1 MLRKELQKKMQA
13 VAMAAVVTLTTVG
26 APATTFA
33 GELPEEVTAED
44 FSDAGEA
51 VTEEVTGDDFS
62 DGEAVAEQSSA
73 DENGVVEDVPAVQAE
88 ESSEG
93 STEDE
98 QAKAQAYL
106 KENFID
112 GSNKIITS
120 GGTGVTKSEDGL
132 TYNVALTIP
141 TSGYAIRSMRLK
153 YVNTVYKTG
162 WYIDKDN
169 PYVGYKAPATNGS
182 RSITRPTAEQGP
194 YSFTATLKLFALDT
208 DTTAIN
214 DGTATALA
222 TQNFTIVLAPE
233 KRNYTVNIKPV
244 NAKTGEAIEG
254 ATVDIQKDWNSL
266 TPGEDGSYTLVEGSE
281 YTLTVTADGY
291 DKYTQTFIPSASGD
305 MEVKL
310 SPIVYRN
317 TTFAVTGN
325 DGATITDAD
334 ITVKEGWYTT
344 LRPQED
350 GSYKLQAG
358 KEYKYTITKDG
369 YKEASGSFTV
379 PDEAGDY
386 TFPVTLESNINPADQ
401 SAVDAVK
408 KAFDAEFGTLRPVY
422 GTDSNIADMVLAKV
436 KKYNLDVDVSNVKV
450 SLATSEDTDYI
461 GTDGTIH
468 YVKSDLN
475 SMGVYSKSLDCTFKF
490 TCNNASAVSESRR
503 VTVSWDQEYFRGKMQ
518 AEADQLTWDSIKGNN
533 ASQEEVTS
541 DLTLPGCMGTSMR
554 NIWSTVTWESSDPEV
569 ISIQNPSI
577 DSPIYPRTGKI
588 NPKTEDTEVTLT
600 ATFKANDTLLNEY
613 IEKADSFGT
622 ITKTFEVTV
631 KGSGSQAPTEE
642 ELKAILDKYYTADQ
656 LKDFTTQTQ
665 LDTANCTGD
674 IQLPRYTRIKDENG
688 EYVFNNKEIT
698 VTSSDANLMK
708 INGYRAAVDLFAYDK
723 DTTANLIVTFTR
735 EGVTATKEI
744 PITVSVKDIN
754 EKLDTEIAMMD
765 YAKAHYFDGIK
776 GDNADVDSITT
787 NLHAFQ
793 EMYLDNEGKAVWV
806 YTADDKTG
814 AGIITDDYF
823 DDPWIM
829 EGQGYNHFKSSN
841 NAVIQ
846 HENLVVNRPESNTQI
861 TISSLLSSEK
871 YGQFAKDH
879 PDNAKLQKL
888 YKQEASVTVT
898 VKGTKAESEALK
910 AKIQEANTLLESI
923 TEGTEAGQ
931 YPEGTKKALTEAIAA
946 AQAVSDNAEA
956 TEAQQ
961 TEAITALTE
970 AMKDCQDS
978 RIPQSADVTV
988 IAATEANTSGKTQA
1002 LTVKATDAALYG
1014 YTKPE
1019 SVQAEVTVLDALAD
1033 LHAAMYGDAFKA
1045 APEDYLVV
1053 SEQGWINK
1061 VFGVTTASVGF
1072 FVNNK
1077 MPISADTGYGSTCNE
1092 AVLQSGDILNVVL
1105 YHDTT
1110 GWSDKYLYFDGIASD
1125 IMAKKDF
1132 TLNVKGFTAAWGDE
1146 SVAQK
1151 DITVELRDSEGKAAA
1166 TGTTD
1171 ENGNVTLNVPA
1182 EGTYTAVITK
1192 TPYEYYIPVDAQI
1205 VAKAHEH
1212 SYTTWKKVSDA
1223 TVFAPEKQESTCD
1236 FCGEK
1241 TTKDGGKKLDPTV
1254 KLSKTTVA
1262 LTLKQSE
1269 TVKVSGLAKGDS
1281 VKGWTSSDKSIA
1293 TVDKNGKITATTK
1306 EGKATI
1312 TVTLASGKKAQI
1324 AVTVKETKHV
1334 YTKWTKVSSAT
1345 VFAPEKRQSTCNLC
1359 GRKITREFG
1368 TKLTPTVKLTKTTL
1382 TLKTKQSV
1390 TVKASGLARGDSVKK
1405 WTSSNKS
1412 IATVDKNGKITAT
1425 AKEGKATITVTLA
1438 SGKTAK
1444 VAVTVKLIRTTKLT
1458 NVPKT
1463 LSITA
1468 GKKYTLKPVVTPSNS
1483 QEKVTYKSSN
1493 TKIATV
1499 SSQGAVTAVKAGS
1512 ATITV
1517 QSGKQ
1522 KATVKV
1528 TVKKAPALKSIKNVP
1543 GSKTIANGKTYTL
1556 KPQLYPSGAI
1566 AKITYTTSNKNVATV
1581 DSKGKIT
1588 AKKKGTAVIT
1598 VKAGKFT
1605 AKCKV
1610 TVK

>member
-1 MLRKELQKKMQA
+1 MLRKELQKKIQA

-33 GELPEEVTAED
+33 GELPGELTAEA
-44 FSDAGEA
+44 FSDNGEA
-51 VTEEVTGDDFS
+51 VTEEVTEDDFS
-62 DGEAVAEQSSA
+62 DGETAAGQSSA
-73 DENGVVEDVPAVQAE
+73 GENEVVDVPAAQAE

-194 YSFTATLKLFALDT
+194 YTFTATLKLFALDT

-222 TQNFTIVLAPE
+222 TQDFTIVLAPE
-233 KRNYTVNIKPV
+233 KKNYTVNIKPV

-254 ATVDIQKDWNSL
+254 ATVDIQKDWSSL
-266 TPGEDGSYTLVEGSE
+266 TPADDGSYTLVEGSE

-291 DKYTQTFIPSASGD
+291 DKYTQTILPSASGD
-305 MEVKL
+305 IEVKL

-386 TFPVTLESNINPADQ
+386 TFPVTLQSNIDPADQ
-401 SAVDAVK
+401 AAVDAVK
-408 KAFDAEFGTLRPVY
+408 KAFDAEFGTLRPIY

-554 NIWSTVTWESSDPEV
+554 NIWSTVTWESSDPDV

-600 ATFKANDTLLNEY
+600 ATFKANDILLNEY

-622 ITKTFEVTV
+622 IKKTFKVTV

-688 EYVFNNKEIT
+688 EDVFNNKEIT

-708 INGYRAAVDLFAYDK
+708 INGYRAAVDLFTYDK

-754 EKLDTEIAMMD
+754 EKLDAEIAMMD

-776 GDNADVDSITT
+776 GDNADADSITT

-806 YTADDKTG
+806 YNVDDKTG

-823 DDPWIM
+823 DNPWIM

-879 PDNAKLQKL
+879 LDNAKLQKL

-898 VKGTKAESEALK
+898 VKGTKAEGEALK

-931 YPEGTKKALTEAIAA
+931 YPEGTKDALSEAIKA

-961 TEAITALTE
+961 TEAITALAK

-988 IAATEANTSGKTQA
+988 IAGTEANTAGKTQA

-1014 YTKPE
+1014 YVKPE
-1019 SVQAEVTVLDALAD
+1019 KVQAEVTVLDALAD

-1053 SEQGWINK
+1053 NESGWISK
-1061 VFGVTTASVGF
+1061 AFGVTTANVSF

-1077 MPISADTGYGSTCNE
+1077 MPLGDSGYGSMCNE
-1092 AVLQSGDILNVVL
+1092 AVLNSGDVLNVFF
-1105 YHDTT
+1105 YNDTA
-1110 GWSDKYLYFDGIASD
+1110 GYSDEYLYFDSIACD

-1132 TLNVKGFTAAWGDE
+1132 ILNVKGFKAAWGE
-1146 SVAQK
+1146 EASAQK
-1151 DITVELRDSEGKAAA
+1151 DITVELRDSEGKTVA

-1171 ENGNVTLNVPA
+1171 ENGNVTLNAPA
-1182 EGTYTAVITK
+1182 EGTYTAAIVK
-1192 TPYEYYIPVDAQI
+1192 TPYEYYIPVDAKV

-1212 SYTTWKKVSDA
+1212 SYTTWKKVSSA

-1241 TTKDGGKKLDPTV
+1241 TTKTVGEKLTPTV
-1254 KLSKTTVA
+1254 KLTATKLALKT
-1262 LTLKQSE
+1262 KQSV
-1269 TVKVSGLAKGDS
+1269 TVRATGLAKGDY
-1281 VKGWTSSDKSIA
+1281 VKSWTSSKKSVA
-1293 TVDKNGKITATTK
+1293 TVDKNGKITATSK
-1306 EGKATI
+1306 EGTAVI
-1312 TVTLASGKKAQI
+1312 TVTLASK
-1324 AVTVKETKHV
+1324 
-1334 YTKWTKVSSAT
+1334 
-1345 VFAPEKRQSTCNLC
+1345 
-1359 GRKITREFG
+1359 
-1368 TKLTPTVKLTKTTL
+1368 
-1382 TLKTKQSV
+1382 
-1390 TVKASGLARGDSVKK
+1390 
-1405 WTSSNKS
+1405 
-1412 IATVDKNGKITAT
+1412 
-1425 AKEGKATITVTLA
+1425 
-1438 SGKTAK
+1438 KTAK
-1444 VAVTVKLIRTTKLT
+1444 VTVTVKMIRTTKLT
-1458 NVPKT
+1458 KVPKT
-1463 LSITA
+1463 LSLTT

-1499 SSQGAVTAVKAGS
+1499 SSTGVITAKKVGKV
-1512 ATITV
+1512 TITV

-1522 KATVKV
+1522 KATVTL
-1528 TVKKAPALKSIKNVP
+1528 TVKKAPALKAIKNVP
-1543 GSKTIANGKTYTL
+1543 TKKTITKGKTYTL

-1566 AKITYTTSNKNVATV
+1566 AKITYTTSNKSIATV

>member
-1 MLRKELQKKMQA
+1 
-13 VAMAAVVTLTTVG
+13 MAAVVTLTTVG

-33 GELPEEVTAED
+33 GELPGELTAEA
-44 FSDAGEA
+44 FSDNGEA
-51 VTEEVTGDDFS
+51 VTEEVTEDDFS
-62 DGEAVAEQSSA
+62 DGETAAGQSSA
-73 DENGVVEDVPAVQAE
+73 GENEVVDVPAAQAE
-88 ESSEG
+88 ENSEG

-194 YSFTATLKLFALDT
+194 YTFTATLKLFALDT

-222 TQNFTIVLAPE
+222 TQDFTIVLAPE
-233 KRNYTVNIKPV
+233 KKNYTVNIKPV

-254 ATVDIQKDWNSL
+254 ATVDIQKDWSSL
-266 TPGEDGSYTLVEGSE
+266 TPADDGSYTLVEGSE

-291 DKYTQTFIPSASGD
+291 DKYTQTILPSASGD
-305 MEVKL
+305 IEVKL

-386 TFPVTLESNINPADQ
+386 TFPVTLQSNIDPADQ
-401 SAVDAVK
+401 AAVDAVK
-408 KAFDAEFGTLRPVY
+408 KAFDAEFGTLRPIY

-554 NIWSTVTWESSDPEV
+554 NIWSTVTWESSDPDV

-600 ATFKANDTLLNEY
+600 ATFRANDILLNEY

-622 ITKTFEVTV
+622 ITKTFKVTV

-708 INGYRAAVDLFAYDK
+708 INGYRAAVDLFTYDK

-754 EKLDTEIAMMD
+754 EKLDAEIAMMD

-776 GDNADVDSITT
+776 GDNADADSITT

-806 YTADDKTG
+806 YNADDKTG

-879 PDNAKLQKL
+879 LDNAKLQKL

-898 VKGTKAESEALK
+898 VKGTKAEGEALK

-931 YPEGTKKALTEAIAA
+931 YPEGTKDALSEAIKA

-961 TEAITALTE
+961 TEAITALAK

-988 IAATEANTSGKTQA
+988 IAGTEANTAGKTQA

-1014 YTKPE
+1014 YVKPE
-1019 SVQAEVTVLDALAD
+1019 KVQAEVTVLDALAD

-1053 SEQGWINK
+1053 NESGLISK
-1061 VFGVTTASVGF
+1061 AFGVTTANVSF

-1077 MPISADTGYGSTCNE
+1077 MPLGDSGYGSMCNE
-1092 AVLQSGDILNVVL
+1092 AVLNSGDVLNVFF
-1105 YHDTT
+1105 YNDTA
-1110 GWSDKYLYFDGIASD
+1110 GYSDEYLYFDSIACD

-1132 TLNVKGFTAAWGDE
+1132 ILNVKGFKAAWGE
-1146 SVAQK
+1146 EASAQK
-1151 DITVELRDSEGKAAA
+1151 DITVELRDSEGKTVA

-1171 ENGNVTLNVPA
+1171 ENGNVTLNAPA
-1182 EGTYTAVITK
+1182 EGTYTAAIVK
-1192 TPYEYYIPVDAQI
+1192 TPYEYYIPVDAKV

-1212 SYTTWKKVSDA
+1212 SYTTWKKVSSA

-1241 TTKDGGKKLDPTV
+1241 TTKTVGEKLTPTV
-1254 KLSKTTVA
+1254 KLTATKLALKT
-1262 LTLKQSE
+1262 KQSV
-1269 TVKVSGLAKGDS
+1269 TVRATGLAKGDY
-1281 VKGWTSSDKSIA
+1281 VKSWTSSKKSVA
-1293 TVDKNGKITATTK
+1293 TVDKNGKITATSK
-1306 EGKATI
+1306 EGTAVI
-1312 TVTLASGKKAQI
+1312 TVTLASK
-1324 AVTVKETKHV
+1324 
-1334 YTKWTKVSSAT
+1334 
-1345 VFAPEKRQSTCNLC
+1345 
-1359 GRKITREFG
+1359 
-1368 TKLTPTVKLTKTTL
+1368 
-1382 TLKTKQSV
+1382 
-1390 TVKASGLARGDSVKK
+1390 
-1405 WTSSNKS
+1405 
-1412 IATVDKNGKITAT
+1412 
-1425 AKEGKATITVTLA
+1425 
-1438 SGKTAK
+1438 KTAK
-1444 VAVTVKLIRTTKLT
+1444 VTVTVKMIRTTKLT
-1458 NVPKT
+1458 KVPKT
-1463 LSITA
+1463 LSLTT

-1499 SSQGAVTAVKAGS
+1499 SSTGVITAKKVGKV
-1512 ATITV
+1512 TITV

-1522 KATVKV
+1522 KATVTL
-1528 TVKKAPALKSIKNVP
+1528 TVKKAPALKAIKNVP
-1543 GSKTIANGKTYTL
+1543 TKKTITKGKTYTL

-1566 AKITYTTSNKNVATV
+1566 AKITYTTSNKSIATV

>member
-33 GELPEEVTAED
+33 GELPGELTAEA
-44 FSDAGEA
+44 FSDNGEA
-51 VTEEVTGDDFS
+51 VTEEVTEDDFS
-62 DGEAVAEQSSA
+62 DGETAAGQSSA
-73 DENGVVEDVPAVQAE
+73 GENEVVDVPAAQAE

-194 YSFTATLKLFALDT
+194 YTFTATLKLFALDT

-222 TQNFTIVLAPE
+222 TQDFTIVLAPE
-233 KRNYTVNIKPV
+233 KKNYTVNIKPV

-254 ATVDIQKDWNSL
+254 ATVDIQKDWSSL
-266 TPGEDGSYTLVEGSE
+266 TPADDGSYTLVEGSE

-291 DKYTQTFIPSASGD
+291 DKYTQTILPSASGD
-305 MEVKL
+305 IEVKL

-386 TFPVTLESNINPADQ
+386 TFPVTLQSNIDPADQ
-401 SAVDAVK
+401 AAVDAVK

-554 NIWSTVTWESSDPEV
+554 NIWSTVTWESSDPDV

-600 ATFKANDTLLNEY
+600 ATFKANDILLNEY

-622 ITKTFEVTV
+622 ITKTFKVTV

-708 INGYRAAVDLFAYDK
+708 INGYRAAVDLFTYDK

-754 EKLDTEIAMMD
+754 EKLDAEIAMMD

-776 GDNADVDSITT
+776 GDNADADSITT

-806 YTADDKTG
+806 YNADDKTG

-823 DDPWIM
+823 DNPWIM

-879 PDNAKLQKL
+879 LDNAKLQKL

-898 VKGTKAESEALK
+898 VKGTKAEGEALK

-931 YPEGTKKALTEAIAA
+931 YPEGTKDALSEAIKA

-961 TEAITALTE
+961 TEAITALAK

-988 IAATEANTSGKTQA
+988 IAGTEANTAGKTQA

-1014 YTKPE
+1014 YVKPE
-1019 SVQAEVTVLDALAD
+1019 KVQAEVTVLDALAD

-1053 SEQGWINK
+1053 NESGWISK
-1061 VFGVTTASVGF
+1061 AFGVTTANVSF

-1077 MPISADTGYGSTCNE
+1077 MPLGDSGYGSMCNE
-1092 AVLQSGDILNVVL
+1092 AVLNSGDVLNVFF
-1105 YHDTT
+1105 YNDTA
-1110 GWSDKYLYFDGIASD
+1110 GYSDEYLYFDSIACD

-1132 TLNVKGFTAAWGDE
+1132 ILNVKGFKAAWGE
-1146 SVAQK
+1146 EASAQN
-1151 DITVELRDSEGKAAA
+1151 DITVELRDSEGKTVA

-1171 ENGNVTLNVPA
+1171 ENGNVTLNAPA
-1182 EGTYTAVITK
+1182 EGTYTAAIVK
-1192 TPYEYYIPVDAQI
+1192 TPYEYYIPVDAKV

-1212 SYTTWKKVSDA
+1212 SYTTWKKVSSA

-1241 TTKDGGKKLDPTV
+1241 TTKTVGKKLTPTV
-1254 KLSKTTVA
+1254 KLTATKLALKT
-1262 LTLKQSE
+1262 KQSV
-1269 TVKVSGLAKGDS
+1269 TVRATGLAKGDY
-1281 VKGWTSSDKSIA
+1281 VKSWTSSKKSVA
-1293 TVDKNGKITATTK
+1293 TVDKNGKITATSK
-1306 EGKATI
+1306 EGT
-1312 TVTLASGKKAQI
+1312 
-1324 AVTVKETKHV
+1324 AV
-1334 YTKWTKVSSAT
+1334 
-1345 VFAPEKRQSTCNLC
+1345 
-1359 GRKITREFG
+1359 
-1368 TKLTPTVKLTKTTL
+1368 
-1382 TLKTKQSV
+1382 
-1390 TVKASGLARGDSVKK
+1390 
-1405 WTSSNKS
+1405 
-1412 IATVDKNGKITAT
+1412 
-1425 AKEGKATITVTLA
+1425 ITVTLA

-1444 VAVTVKLIRTTKLT
+1444 VTVTVKMIRTTKLT
-1458 NVPKT
+1458 KVPKT
-1463 LSITA
+1463 LSLTT

-1499 SSQGAVTAVKAGS
+1499 SSTGVITAKKVGKV
-1512 ATITV
+1512 TITV

-1522 KATVKV
+1522 KATVTL
-1528 TVKKAPALKSIKNVP
+1528 TVKKAPALKAIKNVP
-1543 GSKTIANGKTYTL
+1543 PKKTITKSKTYTL

-1566 AKITYTTSNKNVATV
+1566 AKITYTTSNKSIATV

>member
-33 GELPEEVTAED
+33 GELPGELTAEA
-44 FSDAGEA
+44 FSDNGEA
-51 VTEEVTGDDFS
+51 VTEEVTEDDFS
-62 DGEAVAEQSSA
+62 DGETAAGQSSA
-73 DENGVVEDVPAVQAE
+73 GENEVVDVPAAQAE

-194 YSFTATLKLFALDT
+194 YTFTATLKLFALDT

-222 TQNFTIVLAPE
+222 TQDFTIVLAPE
-233 KRNYTVNIKPV
+233 KKNYTVNIKPV

-254 ATVDIQKDWNSL
+254 ATVDIQKDWSSL
-266 TPGEDGSYTLVEGSE
+266 TPADDGSYTLVEGSE

-291 DKYTQTFIPSASGD
+291 DKYTQTILPSASGD
-305 MEVKL
+305 IEVKL

-386 TFPVTLESNINPADQ
+386 TFPVTLQSNIDPADQ
-401 SAVDAVK
+401 AAVDAVK
-408 KAFDAEFGTLRPVY
+408 KAFDAEFGTLRPIY

-503 VTVSWDQEYFRGKMQ
+503 VTVSWDQDYFSGKMQ

-554 NIWSTVTWESSDPEV
+554 NIWSTVTWESSDPDV

-600 ATFKANDTLLNEY
+600 ATFKANDILLNEY

-622 ITKTFEVTV
+622 ITKTFKVTV

-708 INGYRAAVDLFAYDK
+708 INGYRAAVDLFTYDK

-754 EKLDTEIAMMD
+754 EKLDAEIAMMD

-776 GDNADVDSITT
+776 GDNADADSITT

-806 YTADDKTG
+806 YNADDKTG

-879 PDNAKLQKL
+879 LDNAKLQKL

-898 VKGTKAESEALK
+898 VKGTKAEGEALK

-931 YPEGTKKALTEAIAA
+931 YPEGTKDALSEAIKA

-961 TEAITALTE
+961 TEAITALAK

-988 IAATEANTSGKTQA
+988 IAGTEANTAGKTQA

-1014 YTKPE
+1014 YVKPE
-1019 SVQAEVTVLDALAD
+1019 KVQAEVTVLDALAD

-1053 SEQGWINK
+1053 NESGLISK
-1061 VFGVTTASVGF
+1061 AFGVTTANVSF

-1077 MPISADTGYGSTCNE
+1077 MPLGDSGYGSMCNE
-1092 AVLQSGDILNVVL
+1092 AVLNSGDVLNVFF
-1105 YHDTT
+1105 YNDTA
-1110 GWSDKYLYFDGIASD
+1110 GYSDEYLYFDSIACD

-1132 TLNVKGFTAAWGDE
+1132 ILNVKGFKAAWGE
-1146 SVAQK
+1146 EASAQK
-1151 DITVELRDSEGKAAA
+1151 DITVELRDSEGKTVA

-1171 ENGNVTLNVPA
+1171 ENGNVTLNAPA
-1182 EGTYTAVITK
+1182 EGTYTAAIVK
-1192 TPYEYYIPVDAQI
+1192 TPYEYYIPVDAKV

-1212 SYTTWKKVSDA
+1212 SYTTWKKVSSA

-1241 TTKDGGKKLDPTV
+1241 TTKTVGEKLTPTV
-1254 KLSKTTVA
+1254 KLTATKLALKT
-1262 LTLKQSE
+1262 KQSV
-1269 TVKVSGLAKGDS
+1269 TVRATGLAKGDY
-1281 VKGWTSSDKSIA
+1281 VKSWTSSKKSVA
-1293 TVDKNGKITATTK
+1293 TVDKNGKITATSK
-1306 EGKATI
+1306 EGT
-1312 TVTLASGKKAQI
+1312 
-1324 AVTVKETKHV
+1324 AV
-1334 YTKWTKVSSAT
+1334 
-1345 VFAPEKRQSTCNLC
+1345 
-1359 GRKITREFG
+1359 
-1368 TKLTPTVKLTKTTL
+1368 
-1382 TLKTKQSV
+1382 
-1390 TVKASGLARGDSVKK
+1390 
-1405 WTSSNKS
+1405 
-1412 IATVDKNGKITAT
+1412 
-1425 AKEGKATITVTLA
+1425 ITVTLA

-1444 VAVTVKLIRTTKLT
+1444 VTVTVKMIRTTKLT
-1458 NVPKT
+1458 KVPKT
-1463 LSITA
+1463 LSLTT

-1499 SSQGAVTAVKAGS
+1499 SSTGVITAKKVGKV
-1512 ATITV
+1512 TITV

-1522 KATVKV
+1522 KATVTL
-1528 TVKKAPALKSIKNVP
+1528 TVKKAPALKVIKNVP
-1543 GSKTIANGKTYTL
+1543 TKKTITKGKTYTL

-1566 AKITYTTSNKNVATV
+1566 AKITYTTSNKSIATV

>member
-1 MLRKELQKKMQA
+1 MQA

-33 GELPEEVTAED
+33 GELPGELTAEA
-44 FSDAGEA
+44 FSDNGEA
-51 VTEEVTGDDFS
+51 VTEEVTEDDFS
-62 DGEAVAEQSSA
+62 DGETAAGQSSA
-73 DENGVVEDVPAVQAE
+73 GENEVVDVPAAQAE

-194 YSFTATLKLFALDT
+194 YTFTATLKLFALDT

-222 TQNFTIVLAPE
+222 TQDFTIVLAPE
-233 KRNYTVNIKPV
+233 KKNYTVNIKPV

-254 ATVDIQKDWNSL
+254 ATVDIQKDWSSL
-266 TPGEDGSYTLVEGSE
+266 TPADDGSYTLVEGSE

-291 DKYTQTFIPSASGD
+291 DKYTQTILPSASGD
-305 MEVKL
+305 IEVKL

-386 TFPVTLESNINPADQ
+386 TFPVTLQSNIDPADQ
-401 SAVDAVK
+401 AAVDAVK

-554 NIWSTVTWESSDPEV
+554 NIWSTVTWESSDPDV

-600 ATFKANDTLLNEY
+600 ATFKANDILLNEY

-622 ITKTFEVTV
+622 IKKTFKVTV

-708 INGYRAAVDLFAYDK
+708 INGYRAAVDLFTYDK

-754 EKLDTEIAMMD
+754 EKLDAEIAMMD

-776 GDNADVDSITT
+776 GDNADADSITT

-806 YTADDKTG
+806 YNADDKTG

-879 PDNAKLQKL
+879 RDNAKLQKL

-898 VKGTKAESEALK
+898 VKGTKAEGEALK

-931 YPEGTKKALTEAIAA
+931 YPEGTKDALSEAIKA

-961 TEAITALTE
+961 TEAITALAK

-988 IAATEANTSGKTQA
+988 IAGTEANTAGKTQA

-1014 YTKPE
+1014 YVKPE
-1019 SVQAEVTVLDALAD
+1019 KVQAEVTVLDALAD

-1053 SEQGWINK
+1053 NESGLISK
-1061 VFGVTTASVGF
+1061 AVGVTTANVSF

-1077 MPISADTGYGSTCNE
+1077 MPLGDSGYGSMCNE
-1092 AVLQSGDILNVVL
+1092 AVLNSGDVLNVFF
-1105 YHDTT
+1105 YNDTA
-1110 GWSDKYLYFDGIASD
+1110 GYSDEYLYFDSIACD

-1132 TLNVKGFTAAWGDE
+1132 ILNVKGFKAAWGE
-1146 SVAQK
+1146 EASAQK
-1151 DITVELRDSEGKAAA
+1151 DITVELRDSEGKTVA

-1171 ENGNVTLNVPA
+1171 ENGNVTLNAPA
-1182 EGTYTAVITK
+1182 EGTYTAAIVK
-1192 TPYEYYIPVDAQI
+1192 TPYEYYIPVDAKV

-1212 SYTTWKKVSDA
+1212 SYTTWKKVSSA

-1241 TTKDGGKKLDPTV
+1241 TTKTVGEKLTPTV
-1254 KLSKTTVA
+1254 KLTATKLALKT
-1262 LTLKQSE
+1262 KQSV
-1269 TVKVSGLAKGDS
+1269 TVRATGLAKGDY
-1281 VKGWTSSDKSIA
+1281 VKSWTSSKKSVA
-1293 TVDKNGKITATTK
+1293 TVDKNGKITATSK
-1306 EGKATI
+1306 EGTAVI
-1312 TVTLASGKKAQI
+1312 TVTLASK
-1324 AVTVKETKHV
+1324 
-1334 YTKWTKVSSAT
+1334 
-1345 VFAPEKRQSTCNLC
+1345 
-1359 GRKITREFG
+1359 
-1368 TKLTPTVKLTKTTL
+1368 
-1382 TLKTKQSV
+1382 
-1390 TVKASGLARGDSVKK
+1390 
-1405 WTSSNKS
+1405 
-1412 IATVDKNGKITAT
+1412 
-1425 AKEGKATITVTLA
+1425 
-1438 SGKTAK
+1438 KTAK
-1444 VAVTVKLIRTTKLT
+1444 VTVTVKMIRTTKLT
-1458 NVPKT
+1458 KVPKT
-1463 LSITA
+1463 LSLTT

-1499 SSQGAVTAVKAGS
+1499 SSTGVITAKKVGKV
-1512 ATITV
+1512 TITV

-1522 KATVKV
+1522 KATVTL
-1528 TVKKAPALKSIKNVP
+1528 TVKKAPALKAIKNVP
-1543 GSKTIANGKTYTL
+1543 TKKTITKGKTYTL

-1566 AKITYTTSNKNVATV
+1566 AKITYTTSNKSIATV

>member
-33 GELPEEVTAED
+33 GELPGELTAEA
-44 FSDAGEA
+44 FSDNGEA
-51 VTEEVTGDDFS
+51 VTEEVTEDDFS
-62 DGEAVAEQSSA
+62 DGETAAGQSSA
-73 DENGVVEDVPAVQAE
+73 GENEVVDVPAAQAE

-194 YSFTATLKLFALDT
+194 YTFTATLKLFALDT

-222 TQNFTIVLAPE
+222 TQDFTIVLAPE
-233 KRNYTVNIKPV
+233 KKNYTVNIKPV

-254 ATVDIQKDWNSL
+254 ATVDIQKDWSSL
-266 TPGEDGSYTLVEGSE
+266 TPADDGSYTLVEGSE

-291 DKYTQTFIPSASGD
+291 DKYTQTILPSASGD
-305 MEVKL
+305 IEVKL

-386 TFPVTLESNINPADQ
+386 TFPVTLQSNIDPADQ
-401 SAVDAVK
+401 AAVDAVK
-408 KAFDAEFGTLRPVY
+408 KAFDAEFGTLRPIY

-554 NIWSTVTWESSDPEV
+554 NIWSTVTWESSDPDV

-600 ATFKANDTLLNEY
+600 ATFRANDILLNEY

-622 ITKTFEVTV
+622 ITKTFKVTV

-708 INGYRAAVDLFAYDK
+708 INGYRAAVDLFTYDK

-754 EKLDTEIAMMD
+754 EKLDAEIAMMD

-776 GDNADVDSITT
+776 GDNADADSITT

-793 EMYLDNEGKAVWV
+793 KMYLDNEGKAVWV
-806 YTADDKTG
+806 YNADDKTG

-879 PDNAKLQKL
+879 LDNAKLQKL

-898 VKGTKAESEALK
+898 VKGTKAEGEALK

-931 YPEGTKKALTEAIAA
+931 YPEGTKDALSEAIKA

-961 TEAITALTE
+961 TEAITALAK

-988 IAATEANTSGKTQA
+988 IAGTEANTAGKTQA

-1014 YTKPE
+1014 YVKPE
-1019 SVQAEVTVLDALAD
+1019 KVQAEVTVLDALAD

-1053 SEQGWINK
+1053 NESGWISK
-1061 VFGVTTASVGF
+1061 AFGVTTANVSF

-1077 MPISADTGYGSTCNE
+1077 MPLGDSGYGSMCNE
-1092 AVLQSGDILNVVL
+1092 AVLNSGDVLNVFF
-1105 YHDTT
+1105 YNDTA
-1110 GWSDKYLYFDGIASD
+1110 GYSDEYLYFDSIACD

-1132 TLNVKGFTAAWGDE
+1132 ILNVKGFKAAWGE
-1146 SVAQK
+1146 EASAQK
-1151 DITVELRDSEGKAAA
+1151 DITVELRDSEGKTVA

-1171 ENGNVTLNVPA
+1171 ENGNVTLNAPA
-1182 EGTYTAVITK
+1182 EGTYTAAIVK
-1192 TPYEYYIPVDAQI
+1192 TPYEYYIPVDAKV

-1212 SYTTWKKVSDA
+1212 SYTTWKKVSSA

-1241 TTKDGGKKLDPTV
+1241 TTKTVGEKLTPTV
-1254 KLSKTTVA
+1254 KLTATKLALKT
-1262 LTLKQSE
+1262 KQSV
-1269 TVKVSGLAKGDS
+1269 TVRATGLAKGDY
-1281 VKGWTSSDKSIA
+1281 VKSWTSSKKSVA
-1293 TVDKNGKITATTK
+1293 TVDKNGKITATSK
-1306 EGKATI
+1306 EGT
-1312 TVTLASGKKAQI
+1312 
-1324 AVTVKETKHV
+1324 AV
-1334 YTKWTKVSSAT
+1334 
-1345 VFAPEKRQSTCNLC
+1345 
-1359 GRKITREFG
+1359 
-1368 TKLTPTVKLTKTTL
+1368 
-1382 TLKTKQSV
+1382 
-1390 TVKASGLARGDSVKK
+1390 
-1405 WTSSNKS
+1405 
-1412 IATVDKNGKITAT
+1412 
-1425 AKEGKATITVTLA
+1425 ITVTLA

-1444 VAVTVKLIRTTKLT
+1444 VTVTVKMIRTTKLT
-1458 NVPKT
+1458 KVPKT
-1463 LSITA
+1463 LSLTT

-1499 SSQGAVTAVKAGS
+1499 SSTGVITAKKVGKV
-1512 ATITV
+1512 TITV

-1522 KATVKV
+1522 KATVTL
-1528 TVKKAPALKSIKNVP
+1528 TVKKAPALKAIKNVP
-1543 GSKTIANGKTYTL
+1543 PKKTITKGKTYTL

-1566 AKITYTTSNKNVATV
+1566 AKITYTSSNKSVATV

>member
-33 GELPEEVTAED
+33 GELPGELTAEA
-44 FSDAGEA
+44 FSDNGEA
-51 VTEEVTGDDFS
+51 VTEEVTEDDFS
-62 DGEAVAEQSSA
+62 DGETAAGQSSA
-73 DENGVVEDVPAVQAE
+73 GENEVVDVPAAQAE

-194 YSFTATLKLFALDT
+194 YTFTATLKLFALDT

-222 TQNFTIVLAPE
+222 TQDFTIVLAPE
-233 KRNYTVNIKPV
+233 KKNYTVNIKPV

-254 ATVDIQKDWNSL
+254 ATVDIQKDWSSL
-266 TPGEDGSYTLVEGSE
+266 TPADDGSYTLVEGSE

-291 DKYTQTFIPSASGD
+291 DKYTQTILPSASGD
-305 MEVKL
+305 IEVKL

-386 TFPVTLESNINPADQ
+386 TFPVTLQSNIDPADQ
-401 SAVDAVK
+401 AAVDAVK

-554 NIWSTVTWESSDPEV
+554 NIWSTVTWESSDPDV

-600 ATFKANDTLLNEY
+600 ATFKANDILLNEY

-622 ITKTFEVTV
+622 ITKTFKVTV

-708 INGYRAAVDLFAYDK
+708 INGYRAAVDLFTYDK

-754 EKLDTEIAMMD
+754 EKLDAEIAMMD

-776 GDNADVDSITT
+776 GDNADADSITT

-806 YTADDKTG
+806 YNADDKTG

-879 PDNAKLQKL
+879 LDNAKLQKL

-898 VKGTKAESEALK
+898 VKGTKAEGEALK

-931 YPEGTKKALTEAIAA
+931 YPEGTKDALSEAIKA

-961 TEAITALTE
+961 TEAITALAK

-988 IAATEANTSGKTQA
+988 IAGTDANTAGKTQA

-1014 YTKPE
+1014 YVKPE
-1019 SVQAEVTVLDALAD
+1019 KVQAEVTVLDALAD

-1053 SEQGWINK
+1053 NESGLISK
-1061 VFGVTTASVGF
+1061 AFGVTTANVSF

-1077 MPISADTGYGSTCNE
+1077 MPLGDSGYGSMCNE
-1092 AVLQSGDILNVVL
+1092 AVLNSGDVLNVFF
-1105 YHDTT
+1105 YNDTA
-1110 GWSDKYLYFDGIASD
+1110 GYSDEYLYFDSIACD

-1132 TLNVKGFTAAWGDE
+1132 ILNVKGFKAAWGE
-1146 SVAQK
+1146 EASAQK
-1151 DITVELRDSEGKAAA
+1151 DITVELRDSEGKTVA

-1171 ENGNVTLNVPA
+1171 ENGNVTLNAPA
-1182 EGTYTAVITK
+1182 EGTYTAAIVK
-1192 TPYEYYIPVDAQI
+1192 TPYEYYIPVDAKV

-1212 SYTTWKKVSDA
+1212 SYTTWKKVSSA

-1241 TTKDGGKKLDPTV
+1241 TTKTVGEKLTPTV
-1254 KLSKTTVA
+1254 KLTATKLALKT
-1262 LTLKQSE
+1262 KQSV
-1269 TVKVSGLAKGDS
+1269 TVRATGLAKGDY
-1281 VKGWTSSDKSIA
+1281 VKSWTSSKKSVA
-1293 TVDKNGKITATTK
+1293 TVDKNGKITATSK
-1306 EGKATI
+1306 EGTAVI
-1312 TVTLASGKKAQI
+1312 TVTLASK
-1324 AVTVKETKHV
+1324 
-1334 YTKWTKVSSAT
+1334 
-1345 VFAPEKRQSTCNLC
+1345 
-1359 GRKITREFG
+1359 
-1368 TKLTPTVKLTKTTL
+1368 
-1382 TLKTKQSV
+1382 
-1390 TVKASGLARGDSVKK
+1390 
-1405 WTSSNKS
+1405 
-1412 IATVDKNGKITAT
+1412 
-1425 AKEGKATITVTLA
+1425 
-1438 SGKTAK
+1438 KTAK
-1444 VAVTVKLIRTTKLT
+1444 VTVTVKMIRTTKLT
-1458 NVPKT
+1458 KVPKT
-1463 LSITA
+1463 LSLTT

-1499 SSQGAVTAVKAGS
+1499 SSTGVITAKKVGKV
-1512 ATITV
+1512 TITV

-1522 KATVKV
+1522 KATVTL
-1528 TVKKAPALKSIKNVP
+1528 TVKKAPALKAIKNVP
-1543 GSKTIANGKTYTL
+1543 TKKTITKGKTYTL

-1566 AKITYTTSNKNVATV
+1566 AKITYTSSNKSVATV

>member
-33 GELPEEVTAED
+33 GELPGELTAEA
-44 FSDAGEA
+44 FSDNGEA
-51 VTEEVTGDDFS
+51 VTEEVTEDDFS
-62 DGEAVAEQSSA
+62 DGETAAGQSSA
-73 DENGVVEDVPAVQAE
+73 GENEVVDVPAAQAE

-194 YSFTATLKLFALDT
+194 YTFTATLKLFALDT

-222 TQNFTIVLAPE
+222 TQDFTIVLAPE
-233 KRNYTVNIKPV
+233 KKNYTVNIKPV

-254 ATVDIQKDWNSL
+254 ATVDIQKDWSSL
-266 TPGEDGSYTLVEGSE
+266 TPADDGSYTLVEGSE

-291 DKYTQTFIPSASGD
+291 DKYTQTILPSASGD
-305 MEVKL
+305 IEVKL

-386 TFPVTLESNINPADQ
+386 TFPVTLQSNIDPADQ
-401 SAVDAVK
+401 AAVDAVK

-554 NIWSTVTWESSDPEV
+554 NIWSTVTWESSDPDV

-588 NPKTEDTEVTLT
+588 SPKTEDTEVTLT
-600 ATFKANDTLLNEY
+600 ATFKANDILLNEY

-622 ITKTFEVTV
+622 ITKTFKVTV

-708 INGYRAAVDLFAYDK
+708 INGYRAAVDLFTYDK

-754 EKLDTEIAMMD
+754 EKLDAEIAMMD

-776 GDNADVDSITT
+776 GDNADADSITT

-806 YTADDKTG
+806 YNADDKTG

-823 DDPWIM
+823 DDPWSM

-879 PDNAKLQKL
+879 LDNAKLQKL

-898 VKGTKAESEALK
+898 VKGTKAEGEALK

-931 YPEGTKKALTEAIAA
+931 YPEGTKDALSEAIKA

-961 TEAITALTE
+961 TEAITALAK

-988 IAATEANTSGKTQA
+988 IAGTEANTAGKTQA

-1014 YTKPE
+1014 YVKPE
-1019 SVQAEVTVLDALAD
+1019 KVQAEVTVLDALAD

-1053 SEQGWINK
+1053 NESGLISK
-1061 VFGVTTASVGF
+1061 AFGVTTANVSF

-1077 MPISADTGYGSTCNE
+1077 MPLGDSGYGSMCNE
-1092 AVLQSGDILNVVL
+1092 AVLNSGDVLNVFF
-1105 YHDTT
+1105 YNDTA
-1110 GWSDKYLYFDGIASD
+1110 GYSDEYLYFDSIACD

-1132 TLNVKGFTAAWGDE
+1132 ILNVKGFKAAWGE
-1146 SVAQK
+1146 EASAQK
-1151 DITVELRDSEGKAAA
+1151 DITVELRDSEGKTVA

-1171 ENGNVTLNVPA
+1171 ENGNVTLNAPA
-1182 EGTYTAVITK
+1182 EGTYTAAIVK
-1192 TPYEYYIPVDAQI
+1192 TPYEYYIPVDAKV

-1212 SYTTWKKVSDA
+1212 SYTTWKKVSSA

-1241 TTKDGGKKLDPTV
+1241 TTKTVGEKLTPTV
-1254 KLSKTTVA
+1254 KLTATKLALKT
-1262 LTLKQSE
+1262 KQSV
-1269 TVKVSGLAKGDS
+1269 TVRATGLAKGDY
-1281 VKGWTSSDKSIA
+1281 VKSWTSSKKSVA
-1293 TVDKNGKITATTK
+1293 TVDKNGKITATSK
-1306 EGKATI
+1306 EGTAVI
-1312 TVTLASGKKAQI
+1312 TVTLASK
-1324 AVTVKETKHV
+1324 
-1334 YTKWTKVSSAT
+1334 
-1345 VFAPEKRQSTCNLC
+1345 
-1359 GRKITREFG
+1359 
-1368 TKLTPTVKLTKTTL
+1368 
-1382 TLKTKQSV
+1382 
-1390 TVKASGLARGDSVKK
+1390 
-1405 WTSSNKS
+1405 
-1412 IATVDKNGKITAT
+1412 
-1425 AKEGKATITVTLA
+1425 
-1438 SGKTAK
+1438 KTAK
-1444 VAVTVKLIRTTKLT
+1444 VTVTVKMIRTTKLT
-1458 NVPKT
+1458 KVPKT
-1463 LSITA
+1463 LSLTT

-1499 SSQGAVTAVKAGS
+1499 SSTGVITAKKVGKV
-1512 ATITV
+1512 TITV

-1522 KATVKV
+1522 KATVTL
-1528 TVKKAPALKSIKNVP
+1528 TVKKAPALKAIKNVP
-1543 GSKTIANGKTYTL
+1543 TKKTITKGKTYTL

-1566 AKITYTTSNKNVATV
+1566 AKITYTSSNKSVATV

>member
-33 GELPEEVTAED
+33 GELPGELTAEA
-44 FSDAGEA
+44 FSDNGEA
-51 VTEEVTGDDFS
+51 VTEEVTEDDFS
-62 DGEAVAEQSSA
+62 DGETAAGQSSA
-73 DENGVVEDVPAVQAE
+73 GENEVVDVPAAQAE

-194 YSFTATLKLFALDT
+194 YTFTATLKLFALDT

-222 TQNFTIVLAPE
+222 TQDFTIVLAPE
-233 KRNYTVNIKPV
+233 KKNYTVNIKPV

-254 ATVDIQKDWNSL
+254 ATVDIQKDWSSL
-266 TPGEDGSYTLVEGSE
+266 TPADDGSYTLVEGSE

-291 DKYTQTFIPSASGD
+291 DKYTQTILPSASGD
-305 MEVKL
+305 IEVKL

-386 TFPVTLESNINPADQ
+386 TFPVTLQSNIDPADQ
-401 SAVDAVK
+401 AAVDAVK

-554 NIWSTVTWESSDPEV
+554 NIWSTVTWESSDPDV

-600 ATFKANDTLLNEY
+600 ATFKANDILLNEY

-622 ITKTFEVTV
+622 ITKTFKVTV

-688 EYVFNNKEIT
+688 EYVFKNKEIT

-708 INGYRAAVDLFAYDK
+708 INGYRAAVDLFTYDK

-754 EKLDTEIAMMD
+754 EKLDAEIAMMD

-776 GDNADVDSITT
+776 GDNADADSITT

-806 YTADDKTG
+806 YNADDKTG

-823 DDPWIM
+823 DNPWIM

-879 PDNAKLQKL
+879 LDNAKLQKL

-898 VKGTKAESEALK
+898 VKGTKAEGEALK

-931 YPEGTKKALTEAIAA
+931 YPEGTKDALSEAIKA

-961 TEAITALTE
+961 TEAITALAK

-988 IAATEANTSGKTQA
+988 IAGTEANTAGKTQA

-1014 YTKPE
+1014 YVKPE
-1019 SVQAEVTVLDALAD
+1019 KVQAEVTVLDALAD

-1053 SEQGWINK
+1053 NESGWISK
-1061 VFGVTTASVGF
+1061 AFGVTTANVSF

-1077 MPISADTGYGSTCNE
+1077 MPLGDSGYGSMCNE
-1092 AVLQSGDILNVVL
+1092 AVLNSGDVLNVFF
-1105 YHDTT
+1105 YNDTA
-1110 GWSDKYLYFDGIASD
+1110 GYSDEYLYFDSIACD

-1132 TLNVKGFTAAWGDE
+1132 ILNVKGFKAAWGE
-1146 SVAQK
+1146 EASAQK
-1151 DITVELRDSEGKAAA
+1151 DITVELRDSEGKTVA

-1171 ENGNVTLNVPA
+1171 ENGNVTLNAPA
-1182 EGTYTAVITK
+1182 EGTYTAAIVK
-1192 TPYEYYIPVDAQI
+1192 TPYEYYIPVDAKV

-1212 SYTTWKKVSDA
+1212 SYTTWKKVSSA

-1241 TTKDGGKKLDPTV
+1241 TTKTVGEKLTPTV
-1254 KLSKTTVA
+1254 KLTATKLALKT
-1262 LTLKQSE
+1262 KQSV
-1269 TVKVSGLAKGDS
+1269 TVRATGLAKGDY
-1281 VKGWTSSDKSIA
+1281 VKSWTSSKKSVA
-1293 TVDKNGKITATTK
+1293 TVDKNGKITATSK
-1306 EGKATI
+1306 EGT
-1312 TVTLASGKKAQI
+1312 
-1324 AVTVKETKHV
+1324 AV
-1334 YTKWTKVSSAT
+1334 
-1345 VFAPEKRQSTCNLC
+1345 
-1359 GRKITREFG
+1359 
-1368 TKLTPTVKLTKTTL
+1368 
-1382 TLKTKQSV
+1382 
-1390 TVKASGLARGDSVKK
+1390 
-1405 WTSSNKS
+1405 
-1412 IATVDKNGKITAT
+1412 
-1425 AKEGKATITVTLA
+1425 ITVTLA

-1444 VAVTVKLIRTTKLT
+1444 VTVTVKMIRTTKLT
-1458 NVPKT
+1458 KVPKT
-1463 LSITA
+1463 LSLTT

-1483 QEKVTYKSSN
+1483 QEKITYKSSN

-1499 SSQGAVTAVKAGS
+1499 SSTGVITAKKVGKV
-1512 ATITV
+1512 TITV

-1522 KATVKV
+1522 KATVTL
-1528 TVKKAPALKSIKNVP
+1528 TVKKAPALKAIKNVP
-1543 GSKTIANGKTYTL
+1543 TKKTITKGKTYTL

-1566 AKITYTTSNKNVATV
+1566 AKITYTTSNKSIATV

>member
-33 GELPEEVTAED
+33 GELPGELTAEA
-44 FSDAGEA
+44 FSDNGEA
-51 VTEEVTGDDFS
+51 VTEEVTEDDFS
-62 DGEAVAEQSSA
+62 DGETAAGQSSA
-73 DENGVVEDVPAVQAE
+73 GENEVVDVPAAQAE

-194 YSFTATLKLFALDT
+194 YTFTATLKLFALDT

-214 DGTATALA
+214 DGTETALA
-222 TQNFTIVLAPE
+222 TQDFTIVLAPE
-233 KRNYTVNIKPV
+233 KKNYTVNIKPV

-254 ATVDIQKDWNSL
+254 ATVDIQKDWSSL
-266 TPGEDGSYTLVEGSE
+266 TPADDGSYTLVEGSE

-291 DKYTQTFIPSASGD
+291 DKYTQTILPSASGD
-305 MEVKL
+305 IEVKL

-386 TFPVTLESNINPADQ
+386 TFPVTLQSNIDPADQ
-401 SAVDAVK
+401 AAVDAVK
-408 KAFDAEFGTLRPVY
+408 KAFDAEFGTLRPIY

-554 NIWSTVTWESSDPEV
+554 NIWSTVTWESSDPDV

-600 ATFKANDTLLNEY
+600 ATFRANDILLNEY

-622 ITKTFEVTV
+622 ITKTFKVTV

-708 INGYRAAVDLFAYDK
+708 INGYRAAVDLFTYDK

-754 EKLDTEIAMMD
+754 EKLDAEIAMMD

-776 GDNADVDSITT
+776 GDNADADSITT

-806 YTADDKTG
+806 YNADDKTG

-879 PDNAKLQKL
+879 LDNAKLQKL

-898 VKGTKAESEALK
+898 VKGTKAEGEALK

-931 YPEGTKKALTEAIAA
+931 YPEGTKDALSEAIKA

-961 TEAITALTE
+961 TEAITALAK

-988 IAATEANTSGKTQA
+988 IAGTEANTAGKTQA

-1014 YTKPE
+1014 YVKPE
-1019 SVQAEVTVLDALAD
+1019 KVQAEVTVLDALAD

-1053 SEQGWINK
+1053 NESGLISK
-1061 VFGVTTASVGF
+1061 AFGVTTANVSF

-1077 MPISADTGYGSTCNE
+1077 MPLGDSGYGSMCNE
-1092 AVLQSGDILNVVL
+1092 AVLNSGDVLNVFF
-1105 YHDTT
+1105 YNDTA
-1110 GWSDKYLYFDGIASD
+1110 GYSDEYLYFDSIACD

-1132 TLNVKGFTAAWGDE
+1132 ILNVKGFKAAWGE
-1146 SVAQK
+1146 EASAQK
-1151 DITVELRDSEGKAAA
+1151 DITVELRDSEGKTVA

-1171 ENGNVTLNVPA
+1171 ENGNVTLNAPA
-1182 EGTYTAVITK
+1182 EGTYTAAIVK
-1192 TPYEYYIPVDAQI
+1192 TPYEYYIPVDAKV

-1212 SYTTWKKVSDA
+1212 SYTTWKKVSSA

-1241 TTKDGGKKLDPTV
+1241 TTKTVGEKLTPTV
-1254 KLSKTTVA
+1254 KLTATKLALKT
-1262 LTLKQSE
+1262 KQSV
-1269 TVKVSGLAKGDS
+1269 TVRATGLAKGDY
-1281 VKGWTSSDKSIA
+1281 VKSWTSSKKSVA
-1293 TVDKNGKITATTK
+1293 TVDKNGKITATSK
-1306 EGKATI
+1306 EGTAVI
-1312 TVTLASGKKAQI
+1312 TVTLASK
-1324 AVTVKETKHV
+1324 
-1334 YTKWTKVSSAT
+1334 
-1345 VFAPEKRQSTCNLC
+1345 
-1359 GRKITREFG
+1359 
-1368 TKLTPTVKLTKTTL
+1368 
-1382 TLKTKQSV
+1382 
-1390 TVKASGLARGDSVKK
+1390 
-1405 WTSSNKS
+1405 
-1412 IATVDKNGKITAT
+1412 
-1425 AKEGKATITVTLA
+1425 
-1438 SGKTAK
+1438 KTAK
-1444 VAVTVKLIRTTKLT
+1444 VTVTVKMIRTTKLT
-1458 NVPKT
+1458 KVPKT
-1463 LSITA
+1463 LSLTT

-1499 SSQGAVTAVKAGS
+1499 SSTGVITAKKVGKV
-1512 ATITV
+1512 TITV

-1522 KATVKV
+1522 KATVTL
-1528 TVKKAPALKSIKNVP
+1528 TVKKAPALKAIKNVP
-1543 GSKTIANGKTYTL
+1543 TKKTITKGKTYTL

-1566 AKITYTTSNKNVATV
+1566 AKITYTSSNKSVATV

>member
-33 GELPEEVTAED
+33 GELPGELTAEA
-44 FSDAGEA
+44 FSDNGEA
-51 VTEEVTGDDFS
+51 VTEEVTEDDFS
-62 DGEAVAEQSSA
+62 DGETAAGQSSA
-73 DENGVVEDVPAVQAE
+73 GENEVVDVPAAQAE

-194 YSFTATLKLFALDT
+194 YTFTATLKLFALDT

-222 TQNFTIVLAPE
+222 TQDFTIVLAPE
-233 KRNYTVNIKPV
+233 KKNYTVNIKPV

-254 ATVDIQKDWNSL
+254 ATVDIQKDWSSL
-266 TPGEDGSYTLVEGSE
+266 TPADDGSYTLVEGSE

-291 DKYTQTFIPSASGD
+291 DKYTQTILPSASGD
-305 MEVKL
+305 IEVKL

-386 TFPVTLESNINPADQ
+386 TFPVTLQSNIDPADQ
-401 SAVDAVK
+401 AAVDAVK

-422 GTDSNIADMVLAKV
+422 GTDSNIADMILAKV

-554 NIWSTVTWESSDPEV
+554 NIWSTVTWESSDPDV

-600 ATFKANDTLLNEY
+600 ATFRANDILLNEY

-622 ITKTFEVTV
+622 ITKTFKVTV

-708 INGYRAAVDLFAYDK
+708 INGYRAAVDLFTYDK

-754 EKLDTEIAMMD
+754 EKLDAEIAMMD

-776 GDNADVDSITT
+776 GDNADADSITT

-806 YTADDKTG
+806 YNADDKTG

-879 PDNAKLQKL
+879 LDNAKLQKL

-898 VKGTKAESEALK
+898 VKGTKAEGEALK

-931 YPEGTKKALTEAIAA
+931 YPEGTKDALSEAIKA

-961 TEAITALTE
+961 TEAITALAK

-988 IAATEANTSGKTQA
+988 IAGTEANTAGKTQA

-1014 YTKPE
+1014 YVKPE
-1019 SVQAEVTVLDALAD
+1019 KVQAEVTVLDALAD

-1053 SEQGWINK
+1053 NESGLISK
-1061 VFGVTTASVGF
+1061 AFGVTTANVSF

-1077 MPISADTGYGSTCNE
+1077 MPLGDSGYGSMCNE
-1092 AVLQSGDILNVVL
+1092 AVLNSGDVLNVFF
-1105 YHDTT
+1105 YNDTA
-1110 GWSDKYLYFDGIASD
+1110 GYSDEYLYFDSIACD

-1132 TLNVKGFTAAWGDE
+1132 ILNVKGFKAAWGE
-1146 SVAQK
+1146 EASAQK
-1151 DITVELRDSEGKAAA
+1151 DITVELRDSEGKTVA

-1171 ENGNVTLNVPA
+1171 ENGNVTLNAPA
-1182 EGTYTAVITK
+1182 EGTYTAAIVK
-1192 TPYEYYIPVDAQI
+1192 TPYEYYIPVDAKV

-1212 SYTTWKKVSDA
+1212 SYTTWKKVSSA

-1241 TTKDGGKKLDPTV
+1241 TTKTVGEKLTPTV
-1254 KLSKTTVA
+1254 KLTATKLALKT
-1262 LTLKQSE
+1262 KQSV
-1269 TVKVSGLAKGDS
+1269 TVRATGLAKGDY
-1281 VKGWTSSDKSIA
+1281 VKSWTSSKKSVA
-1293 TVDKNGKITATTK
+1293 TVDKNGKITATSK
-1306 EGKATI
+1306 EGT
-1312 TVTLASGKKAQI
+1312 
-1324 AVTVKETKHV
+1324 AV
-1334 YTKWTKVSSAT
+1334 
-1345 VFAPEKRQSTCNLC
+1345 
-1359 GRKITREFG
+1359 
-1368 TKLTPTVKLTKTTL
+1368 
-1382 TLKTKQSV
+1382 
-1390 TVKASGLARGDSVKK
+1390 
-1405 WTSSNKS
+1405 
-1412 IATVDKNGKITAT
+1412 
-1425 AKEGKATITVTLA
+1425 ITVTLA

-1444 VAVTVKLIRTTKLT
+1444 VTVTVKMIRTTKLT
-1458 NVPKT
+1458 KVPKT
-1463 LSITA
+1463 LSLTT

-1499 SSQGAVTAVKAGS
+1499 SSTGVITAKKVGKV
-1512 ATITV
+1512 TITV

-1522 KATVKV
+1522 KATVTL
-1528 TVKKAPALKSIKNVP
+1528 TVKKAPALKAIKNVP
-1543 GSKTIANGKTYTL
+1543 TKKTITKGKTYTL

-1566 AKITYTTSNKNVATV
+1566 AKITYTSSNKSVATV

>member
-33 GELPEEVTAED
+33 GELPGELTAEA
-44 FSDAGEA
+44 FSDNGEA
-51 VTEEVTGDDFS
+51 VTEEVTEDDFS
-62 DGEAVAEQSSA
+62 DGETAAGQSSA
-73 DENGVVEDVPAVQAE
+73 GENEVVDVPAAQAE

-194 YSFTATLKLFALDT
+194 YTFTATLKLFALDT

-222 TQNFTIVLAPE
+222 TQDFTIVLAPE
-233 KRNYTVNIKPV
+233 KKNYTVNIKPV

-254 ATVDIQKDWNSL
+254 ATVDIQKDWSSL
-266 TPGEDGSYTLVEGSE
+266 TPADDGSYTLVEGSE

-291 DKYTQTFIPSASGD
+291 DKYTQTILPSASGD
-305 MEVKL
+305 IEVKL

-386 TFPVTLESNINPADQ
+386 TFPVTLQSNIDPADQ
-401 SAVDAVK
+401 AAVDAVK

-422 GTDSNIADMVLAKV
+422 GTDSNIADMILAKV

-554 NIWSTVTWESSDPEV
+554 NIWSTVTWESSDPDV

-588 NPKTEDTEVTLT
+588 SPKTEDTEVTLT
-600 ATFKANDTLLNEY
+600 ATFKANDILLNEY

-622 ITKTFEVTV
+622 ITKTFKVTV

-708 INGYRAAVDLFAYDK
+708 INGYRAAVDLFTYDK

-754 EKLDTEIAMMD
+754 EKLDAEIAMMD

-776 GDNADVDSITT
+776 GDNADADSITT

-806 YTADDKTG
+806 YNADDKTG

-823 DDPWIM
+823 DNPWIM

-879 PDNAKLQKL
+879 LDNAKLQKL

-898 VKGTKAESEALK
+898 VKGTKAEGEALK

-931 YPEGTKKALTEAIAA
+931 YPEGTKDALSEAIKA

-961 TEAITALTE
+961 TEAITALAK

-988 IAATEANTSGKTQA
+988 IAGTEANTAGKTQA

-1014 YTKPE
+1014 YVKPE
-1019 SVQAEVTVLDALAD
+1019 KVQAEVTVLDALAD

-1053 SEQGWINK
+1053 NESGWISK
-1061 VFGVTTASVGF
+1061 AFGVTTANVSF

-1077 MPISADTGYGSTCNE
+1077 MPLGDSGYGSMCNE
-1092 AVLQSGDILNVVL
+1092 AVLNSGDVLNVFF
-1105 YHDTT
+1105 YNDTA
-1110 GWSDKYLYFDGIASD
+1110 GYSDEYLYFDSIACD

-1132 TLNVKGFTAAWGDE
+1132 ILNVKGFKAAWGE
-1146 SVAQK
+1146 EASAQK
-1151 DITVELRDSEGKAAA
+1151 DITVELRDSEGKTVA

-1171 ENGNVTLNVPA
+1171 ENGNVTLNAPA
-1182 EGTYTAVITK
+1182 EGTYTAAIVK
-1192 TPYEYYIPVDAQI
+1192 TPYEYYIPVDAKV

-1212 SYTTWKKVSDA
+1212 SYTTWKKVSSA

-1241 TTKDGGKKLDPTV
+1241 TTKTVGKKLTPTV
-1254 KLSKTTVA
+1254 KLTATKLALKT
-1262 LTLKQSE
+1262 KQSV
-1269 TVKVSGLAKGDS
+1269 TVRATGLAKGDY
-1281 VKGWTSSDKSIA
+1281 VKSWTSSKKSVA
-1293 TVDKNGKITATTK
+1293 TVDKNGKITATSK
-1306 EGKATI
+1306 EGT
-1312 TVTLASGKKAQI
+1312 
-1324 AVTVKETKHV
+1324 AV
-1334 YTKWTKVSSAT
+1334 
-1345 VFAPEKRQSTCNLC
+1345 
-1359 GRKITREFG
+1359 
-1368 TKLTPTVKLTKTTL
+1368 
-1382 TLKTKQSV
+1382 
-1390 TVKASGLARGDSVKK
+1390 
-1405 WTSSNKS
+1405 
-1412 IATVDKNGKITAT
+1412 
-1425 AKEGKATITVTLA
+1425 ITVTLA

-1444 VAVTVKLIRTTKLT
+1444 VTVTVKMIRTTKLT
-1458 NVPKT
+1458 KVPKT
-1463 LSITA
+1463 LSLTT

-1499 SSQGAVTAVKAGS
+1499 SSTGVITAKKVGKV
-1512 ATITV
+1512 TITV
-1517 QSGKQ
+1517 QFGKQ
-1522 KATVKV
+1522 KATVTL
-1528 TVKKAPALKSIKNVP
+1528 TVKKAPALKAIKNVP
-1543 GSKTIANGKTYTL
+1543 TKKTITKGKTYTL

-1566 AKITYTTSNKNVATV
+1566 AKITYTTSNKSIATV

>member
-33 GELPEEVTAED
+33 GELPGELTAEA
-44 FSDAGEA
+44 FSDNGEA
-51 VTEEVTGDDFS
+51 VTEEVTEDDFS
-62 DGEAVAEQSSA
+62 DGETAAGQSSA
-73 DENGVVEDVPAVQAE
+73 GENEVVDVPAAQAE

-194 YSFTATLKLFALDT
+194 YTFTATLKLFALDT

-222 TQNFTIVLAPE
+222 TQDFTIVLAPE
-233 KRNYTVNIKPV
+233 KKNYTVNIKPV

-254 ATVDIQKDWNSL
+254 ATVDIQKDWSSL
-266 TPGEDGSYTLVEGSE
+266 TPADDGSYTLVEGSE

-291 DKYTQTFIPSASGD
+291 DKYTQTILPSASGD
-305 MEVKL
+305 IEVKL

-386 TFPVTLESNINPADQ
+386 TFPVTLQSNIDPADQ
-401 SAVDAVK
+401 AAVDAVK
-408 KAFDAEFGTLRPVY
+408 KAFDAEFGTLRPIY

-554 NIWSTVTWESSDPEV
+554 NIWSTVTWESSDPDV

-600 ATFKANDTLLNEY
+600 ATFRANDILLNEY
-613 IEKADSFGT
+613 IKKADSFGT
-622 ITKTFEVTV
+622 ITKTFKVTV

-708 INGYRAAVDLFAYDK
+708 INGYRAAVDLFTYDK

-754 EKLDTEIAMMD
+754 EKLDAEIAMMD

-776 GDNADVDSITT
+776 GDNADADSITT

-806 YTADDKTG
+806 YNADDKTG

-879 PDNAKLQKL
+879 LDNAKLQKL

-898 VKGTKAESEALK
+898 VKGTKAEGEALK

-931 YPEGTKKALTEAIAA
+931 YPEGTKDALSEAIKA

-961 TEAITALTE
+961 TEAITALAK

-988 IAATEANTSGKTQA
+988 IAGTEANTAGKTQA

-1014 YTKPE
+1014 YVKPE
-1019 SVQAEVTVLDALAD
+1019 KVQAEVTVLDALAD

-1053 SEQGWINK
+1053 NESGLISK
-1061 VFGVTTASVGF
+1061 AFGVTTANVSF

-1077 MPISADTGYGSTCNE
+1077 MPLGDSGYGSMCNE
-1092 AVLQSGDILNVVL
+1092 AVLNSGDVLNVFF
-1105 YHDTT
+1105 YNDTA
-1110 GWSDKYLYFDGIASD
+1110 GYSDEYLYFDSIACD

-1132 TLNVKGFTAAWGDE
+1132 ILNVKGFKAAWGE
-1146 SVAQK
+1146 EASAQK
-1151 DITVELRDSEGKAAA
+1151 DITVELRDSEGKTVA

-1171 ENGNVTLNVPA
+1171 ENGNVTLNAPA
-1182 EGTYTAVITK
+1182 EGTYTAAIVK
-1192 TPYEYYIPVDAQI
+1192 TPYEYYIPVDAKV

-1212 SYTTWKKVSDA
+1212 SYTTWKKVSSA

-1241 TTKDGGKKLDPTV
+1241 TTKTVGEKLTPTV
-1254 KLSKTTVA
+1254 KLTATKLALKT
-1262 LTLKQSE
+1262 KQSV
-1269 TVKVSGLAKGDS
+1269 TVRATGLAKGDY
-1281 VKGWTSSDKSIA
+1281 VKSWTSSKKSVA
-1293 TVDKNGKITATTK
+1293 TVDKNGKITATSK
-1306 EGKATI
+1306 EGTAVI
-1312 TVTLASGKKAQI
+1312 TVTLASK
-1324 AVTVKETKHV
+1324 
-1334 YTKWTKVSSAT
+1334 
-1345 VFAPEKRQSTCNLC
+1345 
-1359 GRKITREFG
+1359 
-1368 TKLTPTVKLTKTTL
+1368 
-1382 TLKTKQSV
+1382 
-1390 TVKASGLARGDSVKK
+1390 
-1405 WTSSNKS
+1405 
-1412 IATVDKNGKITAT
+1412 
-1425 AKEGKATITVTLA
+1425 
-1438 SGKTAK
+1438 KTAK
-1444 VAVTVKLIRTTKLT
+1444 VTVTVKMIRTTKLT
-1458 NVPKT
+1458 KVPKT
-1463 LSITA
+1463 LSLTT

-1499 SSQGAVTAVKAGS
+1499 SSTGVITAKKVGKV
-1512 ATITV
+1512 TITV

-1522 KATVKV
+1522 KATVTL
-1528 TVKKAPALKSIKNVP
+1528 TVKKAPALKAIKNVP
-1543 GSKTIANGKTYTL
+1543 TKKTITKGKTYTL

-1566 AKITYTTSNKNVATV
+1566 AKITYTTSNKSIATV

>member
-33 GELPEEVTAED
+33 GELPGELTAEA
-44 FSDAGEA
+44 FSDNGEA
-51 VTEEVTGDDFS
+51 VTEEVTEDDFS
-62 DGEAVAEQSSA
+62 DGETAAGQSSA
-73 DENGVVEDVPAVQAE
+73 GENEVVDVPAAQAE

-194 YSFTATLKLFALDT
+194 YTFTATLKLFALDT

-222 TQNFTIVLAPE
+222 TQDFTIVLAPE
-233 KRNYTVNIKPV
+233 KKNYTVNIKPV

-254 ATVDIQKDWNSL
+254 ATVDIQKDWSSL
-266 TPGEDGSYTLVEGSE
+266 TPADDGSYTLVEGSE

-291 DKYTQTFIPSASGD
+291 DKYTQTILPSASGD
-305 MEVKL
+305 IEVKL

-386 TFPVTLESNINPADQ
+386 TFPVTLQSNIDPADQ
-401 SAVDAVK
+401 AAVDAVK
-408 KAFDAEFGTLRPVY
+408 KAFDAEFGTLRPIY
-422 GTDSNIADMVLAKV
+422 GTASNIADMVLAKV

-554 NIWSTVTWESSDPEV
+554 NIWSTVTWESSDPDV

-600 ATFKANDTLLNEY
+600 ATFRANDILLNEY

-622 ITKTFEVTV
+622 ITKTFKVTV

-708 INGYRAAVDLFAYDK
+708 INGYRAAVDLFTYDK

-754 EKLDTEIAMMD
+754 EKLDAEIAMMD

-776 GDNADVDSITT
+776 GDNADADSITT

-806 YTADDKTG
+806 YNADDKTG

-879 PDNAKLQKL
+879 LDNAKLQKL

-898 VKGTKAESEALK
+898 VKGTKAEGEALK

-931 YPEGTKKALTEAIAA
+931 YPEGTKDALSEAIKA

-961 TEAITALTE
+961 TEAITALAK

-988 IAATEANTSGKTQA
+988 IAGTEANTAGKTQA

-1014 YTKPE
+1014 YVKPE
-1019 SVQAEVTVLDALAD
+1019 KVQAEVTVLDALAD

-1053 SEQGWINK
+1053 NESGLISK
-1061 VFGVTTASVGF
+1061 AFGVTTANVSF

-1077 MPISADTGYGSTCNE
+1077 MPLGDSGYGSMCNE
-1092 AVLQSGDILNVVL
+1092 AVLNSGDVLNVFF
-1105 YHDTT
+1105 YNDTA
-1110 GWSDKYLYFDGIASD
+1110 GYSDEYLYFDSIACD

-1132 TLNVKGFTAAWGDE
+1132 ILNVKGFKAAWGE
-1146 SVAQK
+1146 EASAQK
-1151 DITVELRDSEGKAAA
+1151 DITVELRDSEGKTVA

-1171 ENGNVTLNVPA
+1171 ENGNVTLNAPA
-1182 EGTYTAVITK
+1182 EGTYTAAIVK
-1192 TPYEYYIPVDAQI
+1192 TPYEYYIPVDAKV

-1212 SYTTWKKVSDA
+1212 SYTTWKKVSSA

-1241 TTKDGGKKLDPTV
+1241 TTKTVGEKLTPTV
-1254 KLSKTTVA
+1254 KLTATKLALKT
-1262 LTLKQSE
+1262 KQSV
-1269 TVKVSGLAKGDS
+1269 TVRATGLAKGDY
-1281 VKGWTSSDKSIA
+1281 VKSWTSSKKSVA
-1293 TVDKNGKITATTK
+1293 TVDKNGKITATSK
-1306 EGKATI
+1306 EGTAVI
-1312 TVTLASGKKAQI
+1312 TVTLASK
-1324 AVTVKETKHV
+1324 
-1334 YTKWTKVSSAT
+1334 
-1345 VFAPEKRQSTCNLC
+1345 
-1359 GRKITREFG
+1359 
-1368 TKLTPTVKLTKTTL
+1368 
-1382 TLKTKQSV
+1382 
-1390 TVKASGLARGDSVKK
+1390 
-1405 WTSSNKS
+1405 
-1412 IATVDKNGKITAT
+1412 
-1425 AKEGKATITVTLA
+1425 
-1438 SGKTAK
+1438 KTAK
-1444 VAVTVKLIRTTKLT
+1444 VTVTVKMIRTTKLT
-1458 NVPKT
+1458 KVPKT
-1463 LSITA
+1463 LSLTT

-1499 SSQGAVTAVKAGS
+1499 SSTGVITAKKVGKV
-1512 ATITV
+1512 TITV

-1522 KATVKV
+1522 KATVTL
-1528 TVKKAPALKSIKNVP
+1528 TVKKAPALKAIKNVP
-1543 GSKTIANGKTYTL
+1543 TKKTITKGKTYTL

-1566 AKITYTTSNKNVATV
+1566 AKITYTSSNKSVATV

>member
-33 GELPEEVTAED
+33 GELPGELTAEA
-44 FSDAGEA
+44 FSDNGEA
-51 VTEEVTGDDFS
+51 VTEEVTEDDFS
-62 DGEAVAEQSSA
+62 DGETAAGQSSA
-73 DENGVVEDVPAVQAE
+73 GENEVVDVPAAQAE

-194 YSFTATLKLFALDT
+194 YTFTATLKLFALDT

-222 TQNFTIVLAPE
+222 TQDFTIVLAPE
-233 KRNYTVNIKPV
+233 KKNYTVNIKPV

-254 ATVDIQKDWNSL
+254 ATVDIQKDWSSL
-266 TPGEDGSYTLVEGSE
+266 TPADDGSYTLVEGSE

-291 DKYTQTFIPSASGD
+291 DKYTQTILPSASGD
-305 MEVKL
+305 IEVKL

-386 TFPVTLESNINPADQ
+386 TFPVTLQSNIDPADQ
-401 SAVDAVK
+401 AAVDAVK
-408 KAFDAEFGTLRPVY
+408 KAFDAEFGTLRPIY

-554 NIWSTVTWESSDPEV
+554 NIWSTVTWESSDPDV

-588 NPKTEDTEVTLT
+588 SPKTEDTEVTLT
-600 ATFKANDTLLNEY
+600 ATFKANDILLNEY

-622 ITKTFEVTV
+622 ITKTFKVTV

-708 INGYRAAVDLFAYDK
+708 INGYRAAVDLFTYDK

-754 EKLDTEIAMMD
+754 EKLDAEIAMMD

-776 GDNADVDSITT
+776 GDNADADSITT

-806 YTADDKTG
+806 YNADDKTG

-879 PDNAKLQKL
+879 LDNAKLQKL

-898 VKGTKAESEALK
+898 VKGTKAEGEALK

-931 YPEGTKKALTEAIAA
+931 YPEGTKDALSEAIKA

-961 TEAITALTE
+961 TEAITALAK

-988 IAATEANTSGKTQA
+988 IAGTEANTAGKTQA

-1014 YTKPE
+1014 YVKPE
-1019 SVQAEVTVLDALAD
+1019 KVQAEVTVLDALAD

-1053 SEQGWINK
+1053 NESGLISK
-1061 VFGVTTASVGF
+1061 AFGVTTANVSF

-1077 MPISADTGYGSTCNE
+1077 MPLGDSGYGSMCNE
-1092 AVLQSGDILNVVL
+1092 AVLNSGDVLNVFF
-1105 YHDTT
+1105 YNDTA
-1110 GWSDKYLYFDGIASD
+1110 GYSDEYLYFDSIACD

-1132 TLNVKGFTAAWGDE
+1132 ILNVKGFKAAWGE
-1146 SVAQK
+1146 EASAQK
-1151 DITVELRDSEGKAAA
+1151 DITVELRDSEGKTVA

-1171 ENGNVTLNVPA
+1171 ENGNVTLNAPA
-1182 EGTYTAVITK
+1182 EGTYTAAIVK
-1192 TPYEYYIPVDAQI
+1192 TPYEYYIPVDAKV

-1212 SYTTWKKVSDA
+1212 SYTTWKKVSSA

-1241 TTKDGGKKLDPTV
+1241 TTKTVGEKLTPTV
-1254 KLSKTTVA
+1254 KLTATKLALKT
-1262 LTLKQSE
+1262 KQSV
-1269 TVKVSGLAKGDS
+1269 TVRATGLAKGDY
-1281 VKGWTSSDKSIA
+1281 VKSWTSSKKSVA
-1293 TVDKNGKITATTK
+1293 TVDKNGKITATSK
-1306 EGKATI
+1306 EGTAVI
-1312 TVTLASGKKAQI
+1312 TVTLASK
-1324 AVTVKETKHV
+1324 
-1334 YTKWTKVSSAT
+1334 
-1345 VFAPEKRQSTCNLC
+1345 
-1359 GRKITREFG
+1359 
-1368 TKLTPTVKLTKTTL
+1368 
-1382 TLKTKQSV
+1382 
-1390 TVKASGLARGDSVKK
+1390 
-1405 WTSSNKS
+1405 
-1412 IATVDKNGKITAT
+1412 
-1425 AKEGKATITVTLA
+1425 
-1438 SGKTAK
+1438 KTAK
-1444 VAVTVKLIRTTKLT
+1444 VTVTVKMIRTTKLT
-1458 NVPKT
+1458 KVPKT
-1463 LSITA
+1463 LSLTT

-1499 SSQGAVTAVKAGS
+1499 SSTGVITAKKVGKV
-1512 ATITV
+1512 TITV

-1522 KATVKV
+1522 KATVTL
-1528 TVKKAPALKSIKNVP
+1528 TVKKAPALKAIKNVP
-1543 GSKTIANGKTYTL
+1543 TKKTITKGKTYTL

-1566 AKITYTTSNKNVATV
+1566 AKITYTSSNKSVATV

>member
-33 GELPEEVTAED
+33 GELPGELTAEA
-44 FSDAGEA
+44 FSDNGEA
-51 VTEEVTGDDFS
+51 VTEEVTEDDFS
-62 DGEAVAEQSSA
+62 DGETAAGQSSA
-73 DENGVVEDVPAVQAE
+73 GENEVVDVPAAQAE

-194 YSFTATLKLFALDT
+194 YTFTATLKLFALDT

-222 TQNFTIVLAPE
+222 TQDFTIVLAPE
-233 KRNYTVNIKPV
+233 KKNYTVNIKPV

-254 ATVDIQKDWNSL
+254 ATVDIQKDWSSL
-266 TPGEDGSYTLVEGSE
+266 TPADDGSYTLVEGSE

-291 DKYTQTFIPSASGD
+291 DKYTQTILPSASGD
-305 MEVKL
+305 IEVKL

-386 TFPVTLESNINPADQ
+386 TFPVTLQSNIDPADQ
-401 SAVDAVK
+401 AAVDAVK
-408 KAFDAEFGTLRPVY
+408 KAFDAEFGTLRPIY

-554 NIWSTVTWESSDPEV
+554 NIWSTVTWESSDPDV

-600 ATFKANDTLLNEY
+600 ATFKANDILLNEY

-622 ITKTFEVTV
+622 ITKTFKVTV

-708 INGYRAAVDLFAYDK
+708 INGYRAAVDLFTYDK

-754 EKLDTEIAMMD
+754 EKLDAEIAMMD

-776 GDNADVDSITT
+776 GDNADADSITT

-806 YTADDKTG
+806 YNADDKTG

-823 DDPWIM
+823 DNPWIM

-879 PDNAKLQKL
+879 LDNAKLQKL

-898 VKGTKAESEALK
+898 VKGTKAEGEALK

-923 TEGTEAGQ
+923 TEGTKAGQ
-931 YPEGTKKALTEAIAA
+931 YPEGTKDALSEAIKA

-961 TEAITALTE
+961 TEAITALAK

-988 IAATEANTSGKTQA
+988 IAGTEANTAGKTQA

-1014 YTKPE
+1014 YVKPE
-1019 SVQAEVTVLDALAD
+1019 KVQAEVTVLDALAD

-1053 SEQGWINK
+1053 NESGWISK
-1061 VFGVTTASVGF
+1061 AFGVTTANVSF

-1077 MPISADTGYGSTCNE
+1077 MPLGDSGYGSMCNE
-1092 AVLQSGDILNVVL
+1092 AVLNSGDVLNVFF
-1105 YHDTT
+1105 YNDTA
-1110 GWSDKYLYFDGIASD
+1110 GYSDEYLYFDSIACD

-1132 TLNVKGFTAAWGDE
+1132 ILNVKGFKAAWGE
-1146 SVAQK
+1146 ETSAQK
-1151 DITVELRDSEGKAAA
+1151 DITVELRDSEGKTVA

-1171 ENGNVTLNVPA
+1171 ENGNVTLNAPA
-1182 EGTYTAVITK
+1182 EGTYTAAIVK
-1192 TPYEYYIPVDAQI
+1192 TPYEYYIPVDAKV

-1212 SYTTWKKVSDA
+1212 SYTTWKKVSSA

-1241 TTKDGGKKLDPTV
+1241 TTKTVGEKLTPTV
-1254 KLSKTTVA
+1254 KLTATKLALKT
-1262 LTLKQSE
+1262 KQSV
-1269 TVKVSGLAKGDS
+1269 TVRATGLAKGDY
-1281 VKGWTSSDKSIA
+1281 VKSWTSSKKSVA
-1293 TVDKNGKITATTK
+1293 TVDKNGKITATSK
-1306 EGKATI
+1306 EGT
-1312 TVTLASGKKAQI
+1312 
-1324 AVTVKETKHV
+1324 AV
-1334 YTKWTKVSSAT
+1334 
-1345 VFAPEKRQSTCNLC
+1345 
-1359 GRKITREFG
+1359 
-1368 TKLTPTVKLTKTTL
+1368 
-1382 TLKTKQSV
+1382 
-1390 TVKASGLARGDSVKK
+1390 
-1405 WTSSNKS
+1405 
-1412 IATVDKNGKITAT
+1412 
-1425 AKEGKATITVTLA
+1425 ITVTLA

-1444 VAVTVKLIRTTKLT
+1444 VTVTVKMIRTTKLT
-1458 NVPKT
+1458 KVPKT
-1463 LSITA
+1463 LSLTT

-1499 SSQGAVTAVKAGS
+1499 SSTGVITAKKVGKV
-1512 ATITV
+1512 TITV

-1522 KATVKV
+1522 KATVTL
-1528 TVKKAPALKSIKNVP
+1528 TVKKAPALKAIKNVP
-1543 GSKTIANGKTYTL
+1543 TKKTITKGKTYTL

-1566 AKITYTTSNKNVATV
+1566 AKITYTTSNKSIATV

>member
-33 GELPEEVTAED
+33 GELPGELTAEA
-44 FSDAGEA
+44 FSDNGEA
-51 VTEEVTGDDFS
+51 VTEEVTEDDFS
-62 DGEAVAEQSSA
+62 DGETAAGQSSA
-73 DENGVVEDVPAVQAE
+73 GENEVVDVPAAQAE

-194 YSFTATLKLFALDT
+194 YTFTATLKLFALDT

-222 TQNFTIVLAPE
+222 TQDFTIVLAPE
-233 KRNYTVNIKPV
+233 KKNYTVNIKPV

-254 ATVDIQKDWNSL
+254 ATVDIQKDWSSL
-266 TPGEDGSYTLVEGSE
+266 TPADDGSYTLVEGSE

-291 DKYTQTFIPSASGD
+291 DKYTQTILPSASGD
-305 MEVKL
+305 IEVKL

-386 TFPVTLESNINPADQ
+386 TFPVTLQSNIDPADQ
-401 SAVDAVK
+401 AAVDAVK
-408 KAFDAEFGTLRPVY
+408 KAFDAEFGTLRPIY

-554 NIWSTVTWESSDPEV
+554 NIWSTVTWESSDPDV

-600 ATFKANDTLLNEY
+600 ATFRANDILLNEY

-622 ITKTFEVTV
+622 ITKTFKVTV

-708 INGYRAAVDLFAYDK
+708 INGYRAAVDLFTYDK

-754 EKLDTEIAMMD
+754 EKLDAEIAMMD

-776 GDNADVDSITT
+776 GDNADADSITT

-806 YTADDKTG
+806 YNADDKTG

-879 PDNAKLQKL
+879 LDNAKLQKL

-898 VKGTKAESEALK
+898 VKGTKAEGEALK

-931 YPEGTKKALTEAIAA
+931 YPEGTKDALSEAIKA

-961 TEAITALTE
+961 TEAITALAK

-988 IAATEANTSGKTQA
+988 IAGTEANTAGKTQA

-1014 YTKPE
+1014 YVKPE
-1019 SVQAEVTVLDALAD
+1019 KVQAEVTVLDALAD

-1053 SEQGWINK
+1053 NESGWISK
-1061 VFGVTTASVGF
+1061 AFGVTTANVSF

-1077 MPISADTGYGSTCNE
+1077 MPLGDSGYGSMCNE
-1092 AVLQSGDILNVVL
+1092 AVLNSGDVLNVFF
-1105 YHDTT
+1105 YNDTA
-1110 GWSDKYLYFDGIASD
+1110 GYSDEYLYFDSIACD

-1132 TLNVKGFTAAWGDE
+1132 ILNVKGFKAAWGE
-1146 SVAQK
+1146 EASAQK
-1151 DITVELRDSEGKAAA
+1151 DITVELRDSEGKTVA

-1171 ENGNVTLNVPA
+1171 ENGNVTLNAPA
-1182 EGTYTAVITK
+1182 EGTYTAAIVK
-1192 TPYEYYIPVDAQI
+1192 TPYEYYIPVDAKV

-1212 SYTTWKKVSDA
+1212 SYTTWKKVSSA

-1241 TTKDGGKKLDPTV
+1241 TTKTVGK
-1254 KLSKTTVA
+1254 
-1262 LTLKQSE
+1262 
-1269 TVKVSGLAKGDS
+1269 
-1281 VKGWTSSDKSIA
+1281 
-1293 TVDKNGKITATTK
+1293 
-1306 EGKATI
+1306 
-1312 TVTLASGKKAQI
+1312 
-1324 AVTVKETKHV
+1324 
-1334 YTKWTKVSSAT
+1334 
-1345 VFAPEKRQSTCNLC
+1345 
-1359 GRKITREFG
+1359 
-1368 TKLTPTVKLTKTTL
+1368 KLTPTVKLTATKL

-1390 TVKASGLARGDSVKK
+1390 TVKATGLAKGDYVKS
-1405 WTSSNKS
+1405 WTSSKKS
-1412 IATVDKNGKITAT
+1412 VATVDKNGKITAT
-1425 AKEGKATITVTLA
+1425 SKEGTAVIKVTLA
-1438 SGKTAK
+1438 SKKTAK
-1444 VAVTVKLIRTTKLT
+1444 VTVTVKMIRTTKLT
-1458 NVPKT
+1458 KVPKT
-1463 LSITA
+1463 LSLTT

-1499 SSQGAVTAVKAGS
+1499 SSTGVITAKKVGKV
-1512 ATITV
+1512 TITV

-1522 KATVKV
+1522 KATVTL
-1528 TVKKAPALKSIKNVP
+1528 TVKKAPALKAIKNVP
-1543 GSKTIANGKTYTL
+1543 TKKTITKGKTYTL

-1566 AKITYTTSNKNVATV
+1566 AKITYTTSNKSIATV

>member
-1 MLRKELQKKMQA
+1 
-13 VAMAAVVTLTTVG
+13 MAAVVTLTTVG

-33 GELPEEVTAED
+33 GELPGELTAEA
-44 FSDAGEA
+44 FSDNGEA
-51 VTEEVTGDDFS
+51 VTEEVTEDDFS
-62 DGEAVAEQSSA
+62 DGETAAGQSSA
-73 DENGVVEDVPAVQAE
+73 GENEVVDVPAAQAE

-194 YSFTATLKLFALDT
+194 YTFTATLKLFALDT

-222 TQNFTIVLAPE
+222 TQDFTIVLAPE
-233 KRNYTVNIKPV
+233 KKNYTVNIKPV

-254 ATVDIQKDWNSL
+254 ATVDIQKDWSSL
-266 TPGEDGSYTLVEGSE
+266 TPADDGSYTLVEGSE

-291 DKYTQTFIPSASGD
+291 DKYTQTILPSASGD
-305 MEVKL
+305 IEVKL

-386 TFPVTLESNINPADQ
+386 TFPVTLQSNIDPADQ
-401 SAVDAVK
+401 AAVDAVK
-408 KAFDAEFGTLRPVY
+408 KAFDAEFGTLRPIY

-554 NIWSTVTWESSDPEV
+554 NIWSTVTWESSDPDV

-600 ATFKANDTLLNEY
+600 ATFRANDILLNEY

-622 ITKTFEVTV
+622 ITKTFKVTV

-708 INGYRAAVDLFAYDK
+708 INGYRAAVDLFTYDK

-754 EKLDTEIAMMD
+754 EKLDAEIAMMD

-776 GDNADVDSITT
+776 GDNADADSITT

-806 YTADDKTG
+806 YNADDKTG

-879 PDNAKLQKL
+879 LDNAKLQKL

-898 VKGTKAESEALK
+898 VKGTKAEGEALK

-931 YPEGTKKALTEAIAA
+931 YPEGTKDALSEAIKA

-961 TEAITALTE
+961 TEAITALAK

-988 IAATEANTSGKTQA
+988 IAGTEANTAGKTQA

-1014 YTKPE
+1014 YVKPE
-1019 SVQAEVTVLDALAD
+1019 KVQAEVTVLDALAD

-1053 SEQGWINK
+1053 NESGLISK
-1061 VFGVTTASVGF
+1061 AFGVTTANVSF

-1077 MPISADTGYGSTCNE
+1077 MPLGDSGYGSMCNE
-1092 AVLQSGDILNVVL
+1092 AVLNSGDVLNVFF
-1105 YHDTT
+1105 YNDTA
-1110 GWSDKYLYFDGIASD
+1110 GYSDEYLYFDSIACD

-1132 TLNVKGFTAAWGDE
+1132 ILNVKGFKAAWGE
-1146 SVAQK
+1146 EASAQK
-1151 DITVELRDSEGKAAA
+1151 DITVELRDSEGKTVA

-1171 ENGNVTLNVPA
+1171 ENGNVTLNAPA
-1182 EGTYTAVITK
+1182 EGTYTAAIVK
-1192 TPYEYYIPVDAQI
+1192 TPYEYYIPVDAKV
-1205 VAKAHEH
+1205 VAKAHD
-1212 SYTTWKKVSDA
+1212 SYTTWKKVSSA

-1241 TTKDGGKKLDPTV
+1241 TTKTVGEKLTPTV
-1254 KLSKTTVA
+1254 KLTATKLALKT
-1262 LTLKQSE
+1262 KQSV
-1269 TVKVSGLAKGDS
+1269 TVRATGLAKGDY
-1281 VKGWTSSDKSIA
+1281 VKSWTSSKKSVA
-1293 TVDKNGKITATTK
+1293 TVDKNGKITATSK
-1306 EGKATI
+1306 EGTAVI
-1312 TVTLASGKKAQI
+1312 TVTLASK
-1324 AVTVKETKHV
+1324 
-1334 YTKWTKVSSAT
+1334 
-1345 VFAPEKRQSTCNLC
+1345 
-1359 GRKITREFG
+1359 
-1368 TKLTPTVKLTKTTL
+1368 
-1382 TLKTKQSV
+1382 
-1390 TVKASGLARGDSVKK
+1390 
-1405 WTSSNKS
+1405 
-1412 IATVDKNGKITAT
+1412 
-1425 AKEGKATITVTLA
+1425 
-1438 SGKTAK
+1438 KTAK
-1444 VAVTVKLIRTTKLT
+1444 VTVTVKMIRTTKLT
-1458 NVPKT
+1458 KVPKT
-1463 LSITA
+1463 LSLTT

-1499 SSQGAVTAVKAGS
+1499 SSTGVITAKKVGKV
-1512 ATITV
+1512 TITV

-1522 KATVKV
+1522 KATVTL
-1528 TVKKAPALKSIKNVP
+1528 TVKKAPALKAIKNVP
-1543 GSKTIANGKTYTL
+1543 TKKTITKGKTYTL

-1566 AKITYTTSNKNVATV
+1566 AKITYTSSNKSVATV

>member
-33 GELPEEVTAED
+33 GELPGELTAEA
-44 FSDAGEA
+44 FSDNGEA
-51 VTEEVTGDDFS
+51 VTEEVTEDDFS
-62 DGEAVAEQSSA
+62 DGETAAGQSSA
-73 DENGVVEDVPAVQAE
+73 GENEVVDVPAAQAE

-194 YSFTATLKLFALDT
+194 YTFTATLKLFALDT

-222 TQNFTIVLAPE
+222 TQDFTIVLAPE
-233 KRNYTVNIKPV
+233 KKNYTVNIKPV

-254 ATVDIQKDWNSL
+254 ATVDIQKDWSSL
-266 TPGEDGSYTLVEGSE
+266 TPADDGSYTLVEGSE

-291 DKYTQTFIPSASGD
+291 DKYTQTILPSASGD
-305 MEVKL
+305 IEVKL

-386 TFPVTLESNINPADQ
+386 TFPVTLQSNIDPADQ
-401 SAVDAVK
+401 AAVDAVK

-490 TCNNASAVSESRR
+490 TCNNASAVSENRR

-554 NIWSTVTWESSDPEV
+554 NIWSTVTWESSDPDV

-600 ATFKANDTLLNEY
+600 ATFKANDILLNEY

-622 ITKTFEVTV
+622 ITKTFKVTV

-708 INGYRAAVDLFAYDK
+708 INGYRAAVDLFTYDK

-754 EKLDTEIAMMD
+754 EKLDAEIAMMD

-776 GDNADVDSITT
+776 GDNADADSITT

-806 YTADDKTG
+806 YNADDKTG

-871 YGQFAKDH
+871 YCQFAKDH
-879 PDNAKLQKL
+879 LDNAKLQKL

-898 VKGTKAESEALK
+898 VKGTKAEGEALK

-931 YPEGTKKALTEAIAA
+931 YPEGTKDALSEAIKA

-961 TEAITALTE
+961 TEAITALAK

-988 IAATEANTSGKTQA
+988 IAGTEANTAGKTQA

-1014 YTKPE
+1014 YVKPE
-1019 SVQAEVTVLDALAD
+1019 KVQAEVTVLDALAD

-1053 SEQGWINK
+1053 NESGLISK
-1061 VFGVTTASVGF
+1061 AFGVTTANISF

-1077 MPISADTGYGSTCNE
+1077 MPLGDSGYGSMCNE
-1092 AVLQSGDILNVVL
+1092 AVLNSGDVLNVFF
-1105 YHDTT
+1105 YNDTA
-1110 GWSDKYLYFDGIASD
+1110 GYSDEYLYFDSIACD

-1132 TLNVKGFTAAWGDE
+1132 ILNVKGFKAAWGE
-1146 SVAQK
+1146 EASAQK
-1151 DITVELRDSEGKAAA
+1151 DITVELRDSEGKTVA

-1171 ENGNVTLNVPA
+1171 ENGNVTLNAPA
-1182 EGTYTAVITK
+1182 EGTYTAAIVK
-1192 TPYEYYIPVDAQI
+1192 TPYEYYIPVDAKV

-1212 SYTTWKKVSDA
+1212 SYTTWKKVSSA

-1241 TTKDGGKKLDPTV
+1241 TTKTVGEKLTPTV
-1254 KLSKTTVA
+1254 KLTATKLALKT
-1262 LTLKQSE
+1262 KQSV
-1269 TVKVSGLAKGDS
+1269 TVRATGLAKGDY
-1281 VKGWTSSDKSIA
+1281 VKSWTSSKKSVA
-1293 TVDKNGKITATTK
+1293 TVDKNGKITATSK
-1306 EGKATI
+1306 EGTAVI
-1312 TVTLASGKKAQI
+1312 TVTLASK
-1324 AVTVKETKHV
+1324 
-1334 YTKWTKVSSAT
+1334 
-1345 VFAPEKRQSTCNLC
+1345 
-1359 GRKITREFG
+1359 
-1368 TKLTPTVKLTKTTL
+1368 
-1382 TLKTKQSV
+1382 
-1390 TVKASGLARGDSVKK
+1390 
-1405 WTSSNKS
+1405 
-1412 IATVDKNGKITAT
+1412 
-1425 AKEGKATITVTLA
+1425 
-1438 SGKTAK
+1438 KTAK
-1444 VAVTVKLIRTTKLT
+1444 VTVTVKMIRTTKLT
-1458 NVPKT
+1458 KVPKT
-1463 LSITA
+1463 LSLTT

-1499 SSQGAVTAVKAGS
+1499 SSTGVITAKKVGKV
-1512 ATITV
+1512 TITV

-1522 KATVKV
+1522 KATVTL
-1528 TVKKAPALKSIKNVP
+1528 TVKKAPALKVIKNVP
-1543 GSKTIANGKTYTL
+1543 TKKTITKGKTYTL

-1566 AKITYTTSNKNVATV
+1566 AKITYTTSNKSIATV

>member
-33 GELPEEVTAED
+33 GELPGELTAEA
-44 FSDAGEA
+44 FSDNGEA
-51 VTEEVTGDDFS
+51 VTEEVTEDDFS
-62 DGEAVAEQSSA
+62 DGETAAGQSSA
-73 DENGVVEDVPAVQAE
+73 GENEVVDVPAAQAE

-194 YSFTATLKLFALDT
+194 YTFTATLKLFALDT

-222 TQNFTIVLAPE
+222 TQDFTIVLAPE
-233 KRNYTVNIKPV
+233 KKNYTVNIKPV
-244 NAKTGEAIEG
+244 NAKIGEAIEG
-254 ATVDIQKDWNSL
+254 ATVDIQKDWSSL
-266 TPGEDGSYTLVEGSE
+266 TPADDGSYTLVEGSE

-291 DKYTQTFIPSASGD
+291 DKYTQTILPSASGD
-305 MEVKL
+305 IEVKL

-386 TFPVTLESNINPADQ
+386 TFPVTLQSNIDPADQ
-401 SAVDAVK
+401 AAVDAVK
-408 KAFDAEFGTLRPVY
+408 KAFDAEFGTLRPIY

-554 NIWSTVTWESSDPEV
+554 NIWSTVTWESSDPDV

-600 ATFKANDTLLNEY
+600 ATFKANDILLNEY

-622 ITKTFEVTV
+622 ITKTFKVTV

-708 INGYRAAVDLFAYDK
+708 INGYRAAVDLFTYDK

-754 EKLDTEIAMMD
+754 EKLDAEIAMMD

-776 GDNADVDSITT
+776 GDNADADSITT

-806 YTADDKTG
+806 YNADDKTG

-879 PDNAKLQKL
+879 LDNAKLQKL
-888 YKQEASVTVT
+888 YKQKASVTVT
-898 VKGTKAESEALK
+898 VKGTKAEGEALK

-931 YPEGTKKALTEAIAA
+931 YPEGTKDALSEAIKV

-961 TEAITALTE
+961 TEAITALAK

-988 IAATEANTSGKTQA
+988 IAGTEANTAGKTQA

-1014 YTKPE
+1014 YVKPE
-1019 SVQAEVTVLDALAD
+1019 KVQAEVTVLDALAD

-1053 SEQGWINK
+1053 NESGLISK
-1061 VFGVTTASVGF
+1061 AFGVTTANVSF

-1077 MPISADTGYGSTCNE
+1077 MPLGDSGYGSMCNE
-1092 AVLQSGDILNVVL
+1092 AVLNSGDVLNVFF
-1105 YHDTT
+1105 YNDTA
-1110 GWSDKYLYFDGIASD
+1110 GYSDEYLYFDSIACD

-1132 TLNVKGFTAAWGDE
+1132 ILNVKGFKAAWGE
-1146 SVAQK
+1146 EASAQK
-1151 DITVELRDSEGKAAA
+1151 DITVELRDSEGKTVA

-1171 ENGNVTLNVPA
+1171 ENGNVTLNAPA
-1182 EGTYTAVITK
+1182 EGTYTAAIVK
-1192 TPYEYYIPVDAQI
+1192 TPYEYYIPVDAKV

-1212 SYTTWKKVSDA
+1212 SYTTWKKVSSA

-1241 TTKDGGKKLDPTV
+1241 TTKTVGEKLTPTV
-1254 KLSKTTVA
+1254 KLTATKLALKT
-1262 LTLKQSE
+1262 KQSV
-1269 TVKVSGLAKGDS
+1269 TVRATGLAKGDY
-1281 VKGWTSSDKSIA
+1281 VKSWTSSKKSVA
-1293 TVDKNGKITATTK
+1293 TVDKNGKITATSK
-1306 EGKATI
+1306 EGTAVI
-1312 TVTLASGKKAQI
+1312 TVTLASK
-1324 AVTVKETKHV
+1324 
-1334 YTKWTKVSSAT
+1334 
-1345 VFAPEKRQSTCNLC
+1345 
-1359 GRKITREFG
+1359 
-1368 TKLTPTVKLTKTTL
+1368 
-1382 TLKTKQSV
+1382 
-1390 TVKASGLARGDSVKK
+1390 
-1405 WTSSNKS
+1405 
-1412 IATVDKNGKITAT
+1412 
-1425 AKEGKATITVTLA
+1425 
-1438 SGKTAK
+1438 KTAK
-1444 VAVTVKLIRTTKLT
+1444 VTVTVKMIRTTKLT
-1458 NVPKT
+1458 KVPKT
-1463 LSITA
+1463 LSLTT

-1499 SSQGAVTAVKAGS
+1499 SSTGVITAKKVGKV
-1512 ATITV
+1512 TITV

-1522 KATVKV
+1522 KATVTL
-1528 TVKKAPALKSIKNVP
+1528 TVKKAPALKAIKNVP
-1543 GSKTIANGKTYTL
+1543 TKKTITKGKTYTL

-1566 AKITYTTSNKNVATV
+1566 AKITYTTSNKSIATV

>member
-33 GELPEEVTAED
+33 GELPGELTAEA
-44 FSDAGEA
+44 FSDNGEA
-51 VTEEVTGDDFS
+51 VTEEVTEDDFS
-62 DGEAVAEQSSA
+62 DGETAAGQSSA
-73 DENGVVEDVPAVQAE
+73 GENEVVDVPAAQAE

-194 YSFTATLKLFALDT
+194 YTFTATLKLFALDT

-222 TQNFTIVLAPE
+222 TQDFTIVLAPE
-233 KRNYTVNIKPV
+233 KKNYTVNIKPV

-254 ATVDIQKDWNSL
+254 ATVDIQKDWSSL
-266 TPGEDGSYTLVEGSE
+266 TPADDGSYTLVEGSE

-291 DKYTQTFIPSASGD
+291 DKYTQTILPSASGD
-305 MEVKL
+305 IEVKL

-386 TFPVTLESNINPADQ
+386 TFPVTLQSNIDPADQ
-401 SAVDAVK
+401 AAVDAVK
-408 KAFDAEFGTLRPVY
+408 KAFDAEFGTLRPIY

-554 NIWSTVTWESSDPEV
+554 NIWSTVTWESSDPDV

-600 ATFKANDTLLNEY
+600 ATFKANDILLNEY

-622 ITKTFEVTV
+622 ITKTFKVTV

-708 INGYRAAVDLFAYDK
+708 INGYRAAVDLFTYDK

-754 EKLDTEIAMMD
+754 EKLDAEIAMMD

-776 GDNADVDSITT
+776 GDNADADSITT

-806 YTADDKTG
+806 YNADDKTG

-879 PDNAKLQKL
+879 LDNAKLQKL

-898 VKGTKAESEALK
+898 VKGTKAEGEALK

-931 YPEGTKKALTEAIAA
+931 YPEGTKDALSEAIKA

-961 TEAITALTE
+961 TEAITALAK

-988 IAATEANTSGKTQA
+988 IAGTEANTAGKTQA

-1014 YTKPE
+1014 YVKPE
-1019 SVQAEVTVLDALAD
+1019 KVQAEVTVLDALAD

-1053 SEQGWINK
+1053 NESGWISK
-1061 VFGVTTASVGF
+1061 AFGVTTANVSF

-1077 MPISADTGYGSTCNE
+1077 MPLGDSGYGSMCNE
-1092 AVLQSGDILNVVL
+1092 AVLNSGDVLNVFF
-1105 YHDTT
+1105 YNDTA
-1110 GWSDKYLYFDGIASD
+1110 GYSDEYLYFDSIACD

-1132 TLNVKGFTAAWGDE
+1132 ILNVKGFKAAWGE
-1146 SVAQK
+1146 EASAQK
-1151 DITVELRDSEGKAAA
+1151 DITVELRDSEGKTVA

-1171 ENGNVTLNVPA
+1171 ENGNVTLNAPA
-1182 EGTYTAVITK
+1182 EGTYTAAIVK
-1192 TPYEYYIPVDAQI
+1192 TPYEYYIPVDAKV

-1212 SYTTWKKVSDA
+1212 SYTTWKKVSSA

-1241 TTKDGGKKLDPTV
+1241 TTKTVGKKLTPTV
-1254 KLSKTTVA
+1254 KLTATKLALKT
-1262 LTLKQSE
+1262 KQSV
-1269 TVKVSGLAKGDS
+1269 TVRATGLAKGDY
-1281 VKGWTSSDKSIA
+1281 VKSWTSSKKSVA
-1293 TVDKNGKITATTK
+1293 TVDKNGKITATSK
-1306 EGKATI
+1306 EGT
-1312 TVTLASGKKAQI
+1312 
-1324 AVTVKETKHV
+1324 AV
-1334 YTKWTKVSSAT
+1334 
-1345 VFAPEKRQSTCNLC
+1345 
-1359 GRKITREFG
+1359 
-1368 TKLTPTVKLTKTTL
+1368 
-1382 TLKTKQSV
+1382 
-1390 TVKASGLARGDSVKK
+1390 
-1405 WTSSNKS
+1405 
-1412 IATVDKNGKITAT
+1412 
-1425 AKEGKATITVTLA
+1425 ITVTLA

-1444 VAVTVKLIRTTKLT
+1444 VTVTVKMIRTTKLT
-1458 NVPKT
+1458 KVPKT
-1463 LSITA
+1463 LSLTT

-1499 SSQGAVTAVKAGS
+1499 SSTGVITAKKVGKV
-1512 ATITV
+1512 TITV

-1522 KATVKV
+1522 KATVTL
-1528 TVKKAPALKSIKNVP
+1528 TVKKAPALKAIKNVP
-1543 GSKTIANGKTYTL
+1543 TKKTITKGKTYTL

-1566 AKITYTTSNKNVATV
+1566 AKITYTTSNKSIATV

>member
-33 GELPEEVTAED
+33 GELPGELTAEA
-44 FSDAGEA
+44 FSDNGEA
-51 VTEEVTGDDFS
+51 VTEEVTEDDFS
-62 DGEAVAEQSSA
+62 DGETAAGQSSA
-73 DENGVVEDVPAVQAE
+73 GENEVVDVPAAQAE

-194 YSFTATLKLFALDT
+194 YTFTATLKLFALDT

-222 TQNFTIVLAPE
+222 TQDFTIVLAPE
-233 KRNYTVNIKPV
+233 KKNYTVNIKPV

-254 ATVDIQKDWNSL
+254 ATVDIQKDWSSL
-266 TPGEDGSYTLVEGSE
+266 TPADDGSYTLVEGSE

-291 DKYTQTFIPSASGD
+291 DKYTQTILPSASGD
-305 MEVKL
+305 IEVKL

-386 TFPVTLESNINPADQ
+386 TFPVTLQSNIDPADQ
-401 SAVDAVK
+401 AAVDAVK
-408 KAFDAEFGTLRPVY
+408 KAFDAEFGTLRPIY

-554 NIWSTVTWESSDPEV
+554 NIWSTVTWESSDPDV

-600 ATFKANDTLLNEY
+600 ATFRANDILLNEY

-622 ITKTFEVTV
+622 ITKTFKVTV

-708 INGYRAAVDLFAYDK
+708 INGYRAAVDLFTYDK

-754 EKLDTEIAMMD
+754 EKLDAEIAMMD

-776 GDNADVDSITT
+776 GDNADADSITT

-806 YTADDKTG
+806 YNADDKTG

-879 PDNAKLQKL
+879 LDNAKLQKL

-898 VKGTKAESEALK
+898 VKGTKAEGEALK

-931 YPEGTKKALTEAIAA
+931 YPEGTKDALSEAIKA

-961 TEAITALTE
+961 TEAITALAK

-988 IAATEANTSGKTQA
+988 IAGTEANTAGKTQA

-1014 YTKPE
+1014 YVKPE
-1019 SVQAEVTVLDALAD
+1019 KVQAEVTVLDALAD

-1053 SEQGWINK
+1053 NESGLISK
-1061 VFGVTTASVGF
+1061 AFGVTTANISF

-1077 MPISADTGYGSTCNE
+1077 MPLGDSGYGSMCNE
-1092 AVLQSGDILNVVL
+1092 AVLNSGDVLNVFF
-1105 YHDTT
+1105 YNDTA
-1110 GWSDKYLYFDGIASD
+1110 GYSDEYLYFDSIACD

-1132 TLNVKGFTAAWGDE
+1132 ILNVKGFKAAWGE
-1146 SVAQK
+1146 EASAQK
-1151 DITVELRDSEGKAAA
+1151 DITVELRDSEGKTVA

-1171 ENGNVTLNVPA
+1171 ENGNVTLNAPA
-1182 EGTYTAVITK
+1182 EGTYTAAIVK
-1192 TPYEYYIPVDAQI
+1192 TPYEYYIPVDAKV

-1212 SYTTWKKVSDA
+1212 SYTTWKKVSSA

-1241 TTKDGGKKLDPTV
+1241 TTKTVGEKLTPTV
-1254 KLSKTTVA
+1254 KLTATKLALKT
-1262 LTLKQSE
+1262 KQSV
-1269 TVKVSGLAKGDS
+1269 TVRATGLAKGDY
-1281 VKGWTSSDKSIA
+1281 VKSWTSSKKSVA
-1293 TVDKNGKITATTK
+1293 TVDKNGKITATSK
-1306 EGKATI
+1306 EGTAVI
-1312 TVTLASGKKAQI
+1312 TVTLASK
-1324 AVTVKETKHV
+1324 
-1334 YTKWTKVSSAT
+1334 
-1345 VFAPEKRQSTCNLC
+1345 
-1359 GRKITREFG
+1359 
-1368 TKLTPTVKLTKTTL
+1368 
-1382 TLKTKQSV
+1382 
-1390 TVKASGLARGDSVKK
+1390 
-1405 WTSSNKS
+1405 
-1412 IATVDKNGKITAT
+1412 
-1425 AKEGKATITVTLA
+1425 
-1438 SGKTAK
+1438 KTAK
-1444 VAVTVKLIRTTKLT
+1444 VTVTVKMIRTTKLT
-1458 NVPKT
+1458 KVPKT
-1463 LSITA
+1463 LSLTT

-1499 SSQGAVTAVKAGS
+1499 SSTGVITAKKVGKV
-1512 ATITV
+1512 TITV

-1522 KATVKV
+1522 KATVTL
-1528 TVKKAPALKSIKNVP
+1528 TVKKAPALKVIKNVP
-1543 GSKTIANGKTYTL
+1543 TKKTITKGKTYTL

-1566 AKITYTTSNKNVATV
+1566 AKITYTTSNKSIATV

>member
-33 GELPEEVTAED
+33 GELPGELTAEA
-44 FSDAGEA
+44 FSDNGEA
-51 VTEEVTGDDFS
+51 VTEEVTEDDFS
-62 DGEAVAEQSSA
+62 DGETAAGQSSA
-73 DENGVVEDVPAVQAE
+73 GENEVVDVPAAQAE

-194 YSFTATLKLFALDT
+194 YTFTATLKLFALDT

-222 TQNFTIVLAPE
+222 TQDFTIVLAPE
-233 KRNYTVNIKPV
+233 KKNYTVNIKPV

-254 ATVDIQKDWNSL
+254 ATVDIQKDWSSL
-266 TPGEDGSYTLVEGSE
+266 TPADDGSYTLVEGSE

-291 DKYTQTFIPSASGD
+291 DKYTQTILPSASGD
-305 MEVKL
+305 IEVKL

-386 TFPVTLESNINPADQ
+386 TFPVTLQSNIDPADQ
-401 SAVDAVK
+401 AAVDAVK
-408 KAFDAEFGTLRPVY
+408 KAFDAEFGTLRPIY

-554 NIWSTVTWESSDPEV
+554 NIWSTVTWESSDPDV

-600 ATFKANDTLLNEY
+600 ATFRANDILLNEY

-622 ITKTFEVTV
+622 ITKTFKVTV

-708 INGYRAAVDLFAYDK
+708 INGYRAAVDLFTYDK

-754 EKLDTEIAMMD
+754 EKLDAEIAMMD

-776 GDNADVDSITT
+776 GDNADADSITT

-806 YTADDKTG
+806 YNADDKTG

-823 DDPWIM
+823 DNPWIM

-879 PDNAKLQKL
+879 LDNAKLQKL

-898 VKGTKAESEALK
+898 VKGTKAEGEALK

-931 YPEGTKKALTEAIAA
+931 YPEGTKDALSEAIKA

-961 TEAITALTE
+961 TEAITALAK

-988 IAATEANTSGKTQA
+988 IAGTEANTAGKTQA

-1014 YTKPE
+1014 YVKPE
-1019 SVQAEVTVLDALAD
+1019 KVQAEVTVLDALAD

-1053 SEQGWINK
+1053 NESGWISK
-1061 VFGVTTASVGF
+1061 AFGVTTANVSF

-1077 MPISADTGYGSTCNE
+1077 MPLGDSGYGSMCNE
-1092 AVLQSGDILNVVL
+1092 AVLNSGDVLNVFF
-1105 YHDTT
+1105 YNDTA
-1110 GWSDKYLYFDGIASD
+1110 GYSDEYLYFDSIACD

-1132 TLNVKGFTAAWGDE
+1132 ILNVKGFKAAWGE
-1146 SVAQK
+1146 EASAQK
-1151 DITVELRDSEGKAAA
+1151 DITVELRDSEGKTVA

-1171 ENGNVTLNVPA
+1171 ENGNVTLNAPA
-1182 EGTYTAVITK
+1182 EGTYTAAIVK
-1192 TPYEYYIPVDAQI
+1192 TPYEYYIPVDAKV

-1212 SYTTWKKVSDA
+1212 SYTTWKKVSSA

-1241 TTKDGGKKLDPTV
+1241 TTKTVGEKLTPTV
-1254 KLSKTTVA
+1254 KLTATKLALKT
-1262 LTLKQSE
+1262 KQSV
-1269 TVKVSGLAKGDS
+1269 TVRATGLAKGDYVKSWISSKKS
-1281 VKGWTSSDKSIA
+1281 VA
-1293 TVDKNGKITATTK
+1293 TVDKNGKITATSK
-1306 EGKATI
+1306 EGT
-1312 TVTLASGKKAQI
+1312 
-1324 AVTVKETKHV
+1324 AV
-1334 YTKWTKVSSAT
+1334 
-1345 VFAPEKRQSTCNLC
+1345 
-1359 GRKITREFG
+1359 
-1368 TKLTPTVKLTKTTL
+1368 
-1382 TLKTKQSV
+1382 
-1390 TVKASGLARGDSVKK
+1390 
-1405 WTSSNKS
+1405 
-1412 IATVDKNGKITAT
+1412 
-1425 AKEGKATITVTLA
+1425 ITVTLA

-1444 VAVTVKLIRTTKLT
+1444 VTVTVKMIRTTKLT
-1458 NVPKT
+1458 KVPKT
-1463 LSITA
+1463 LSLTT

-1499 SSQGAVTAVKAGS
+1499 SSTGVITAKKVGKV
-1512 ATITV
+1512 TITV

-1522 KATVKV
+1522 KATVTL
-1528 TVKKAPALKSIKNVP
+1528 TVKKAPALKAIKNVP
-1543 GSKTIANGKTYTL
+1543 TKKTITKGKTYTL

-1566 AKITYTTSNKNVATV
+1566 AKITYTSSNKSVATV

>member
-33 GELPEEVTAED
+33 GELPGELTAEA
-44 FSDAGEA
+44 FSDNGEA
-51 VTEEVTGDDFS
+51 VTEEVTEDDFS
-62 DGEAVAEQSSA
+62 DGETAAGQSSA
-73 DENGVVEDVPAVQAE
+73 GENEVVDVPAAQAE

-153 YVNTVYKTG
+153 YVNTVYKTA

-194 YSFTATLKLFALDT
+194 YTFTATLKLFALDA

-222 TQNFTIVLAPE
+222 TQDFTIVLAPE
-233 KRNYTVNIKPV
+233 KKNYTVNIKPV

-254 ATVDIQKDWNSL
+254 ATVDIQKDWSSL
-266 TPGEDGSYTLVEGSE
+266 TPADDGSYTLVEGSE

-291 DKYTQTFIPSASGD
+291 DKYTQTILPSASGD
-305 MEVKL
+305 IEVKL

-386 TFPVTLESNINPADQ
+386 TFPVTLQSNIDPADQ
-401 SAVDAVK
+401 AAVDAVK

-541 DLTLPGCMGTSMR
+541 DLTLPGCIGTSMR
-554 NIWSTVTWESSDPEV
+554 NIWSTVTWESSDPDV

-600 ATFKANDTLLNEY
+600 ATFKANDILLNEY

-622 ITKTFEVTV
+622 ITKTFKVTV

-708 INGYRAAVDLFAYDK
+708 INGYRAAVDLFTYDK

-754 EKLDTEIAMMD
+754 EKLDAEIAMMD

-776 GDNADVDSITT
+776 GDNADADSITT

-806 YTADDKTG
+806 YNADDKTG

-879 PDNAKLQKL
+879 LDNAKLQKL
-888 YKQEASVTVT
+888 YKQKASVTVT
-898 VKGTKAESEALK
+898 VKGTKAEGEALK

-931 YPEGTKKALTEAIAA
+931 YPEGTKDALSEAIKV

-961 TEAITALTE
+961 TEAITALAK

-988 IAATEANTSGKTQA
+988 IAGTEANTAGKTQA

-1014 YTKPE
+1014 YVKPE
-1019 SVQAEVTVLDALAD
+1019 KVQAEVTVLDALAD

-1053 SEQGWINK
+1053 NESGLISK
-1061 VFGVTTASVGF
+1061 AFGVTTANVSF

-1077 MPISADTGYGSTCNE
+1077 MPLGDSGYGSMCNE
-1092 AVLQSGDILNVVL
+1092 AVLNSGDVLNVFF
-1105 YHDTT
+1105 YNDTA
-1110 GWSDKYLYFDGIASD
+1110 GYSDEYLYFDSIACD

-1132 TLNVKGFTAAWGDE
+1132 ILNVKGFKAAWGE
-1146 SVAQK
+1146 EASAQK
-1151 DITVELRDSEGKAAA
+1151 DITVELRDSEGKTVA

-1171 ENGNVTLNVPA
+1171 ENGNVTLNAPA
-1182 EGTYTAVITK
+1182 EGTYTAAIVK
-1192 TPYEYYIPVDAQI
+1192 TPYEYYIPVDAKV

-1212 SYTTWKKVSDA
+1212 SYTTWKKVSSA

-1241 TTKDGGKKLDPTV
+1241 TTKTVGEKLTPTV
-1254 KLSKTTVA
+1254 KLTATKLALKT
-1262 LTLKQSE
+1262 KQSV
-1269 TVKVSGLAKGDS
+1269 TVRATGLAKGDY
-1281 VKGWTSSDKSIA
+1281 VKSWTSSKKSVA
-1293 TVDKNGKITATTK
+1293 TVDKNGKITATSK
-1306 EGKATI
+1306 EGTAVI
-1312 TVTLASGKKAQI
+1312 TVTLASK
-1324 AVTVKETKHV
+1324 
-1334 YTKWTKVSSAT
+1334 
-1345 VFAPEKRQSTCNLC
+1345 
-1359 GRKITREFG
+1359 
-1368 TKLTPTVKLTKTTL
+1368 
-1382 TLKTKQSV
+1382 
-1390 TVKASGLARGDSVKK
+1390 
-1405 WTSSNKS
+1405 
-1412 IATVDKNGKITAT
+1412 
-1425 AKEGKATITVTLA
+1425 
-1438 SGKTAK
+1438 KTAK
-1444 VAVTVKLIRTTKLT
+1444 VTVTVKMIRTTKLT
-1458 NVPKT
+1458 KVPKT
-1463 LSITA
+1463 LSLTT

-1499 SSQGAVTAVKAGS
+1499 SSTGVITAKKVGKV
-1512 ATITV
+1512 TITV

-1522 KATVKV
+1522 KATVTL
-1528 TVKKAPALKSIKNVP
+1528 TVKKAPALKAIKNVP
-1543 GSKTIANGKTYTL
+1543 TKKTITKGKTYTL

-1566 AKITYTTSNKNVATV
+1566 AKITYTTSNKSIATV

>member
-33 GELPEEVTAED
+33 GELPGELTAEA
-44 FSDAGEA
+44 FSDNGEA
-51 VTEEVTGDDFS
+51 VTEEVTEDDFS
-62 DGEAVAEQSSA
+62 DGETAAGQSSA
-73 DENGVVEDVPAVQAE
+73 GENEVVDVPAAQAE

-194 YSFTATLKLFALDT
+194 YTFTATLKLFALDT

-222 TQNFTIVLAPE
+222 TQDFTIVLAPE
-233 KRNYTVNIKPV
+233 KKNYTVNIKPV

-254 ATVDIQKDWNSL
+254 ATVDIQKDWSSL
-266 TPGEDGSYTLVEGSE
+266 TPADDGSYTQVEGSE

-291 DKYTQTFIPSASGD
+291 DKYTQTILPSASGD
-305 MEVKL
+305 IEVKL

-386 TFPVTLESNINPADQ
+386 TFPVTLQSNIDPADQ
-401 SAVDAVK
+401 AAVDAVK
-408 KAFDAEFGTLRPVY
+408 KAFDAEFGTLRPIY

-554 NIWSTVTWESSDPEV
+554 NIWSTVTWESSDPDV

-600 ATFKANDTLLNEY
+600 ATFRANDILLNEY

-622 ITKTFEVTV
+622 ITKTFKVTV

-708 INGYRAAVDLFAYDK
+708 INGYRAAVDLFTYDK

-754 EKLDTEIAMMD
+754 EKLDAEIAMMD

-776 GDNADVDSITT
+776 GDNADADSITT

-806 YTADDKTG
+806 YNADDKTG

-879 PDNAKLQKL
+879 LDNAKLQKL

-898 VKGTKAESEALK
+898 VKGTKAEGEALK

-931 YPEGTKKALTEAIAA
+931 YPEGTKDALSEAIKA

-961 TEAITALTE
+961 TEAITALAK

-988 IAATEANTSGKTQA
+988 IAGTEANTAGKTQA

-1014 YTKPE
+1014 YVKPE
-1019 SVQAEVTVLDALAD
+1019 KVQAEVTVLDALAD

-1053 SEQGWINK
+1053 NESGLISK
-1061 VFGVTTASVGF
+1061 AFGVTTANVSF

-1077 MPISADTGYGSTCNE
+1077 MPLGDSGYGSMCNE
-1092 AVLQSGDILNVVL
+1092 AVLNSGDVLNVFF
-1105 YHDTT
+1105 YNDTA
-1110 GWSDKYLYFDGIASD
+1110 GYSDEYLYFDSIACD

-1132 TLNVKGFTAAWGDE
+1132 ILNVKGFKAAWGE
-1146 SVAQK
+1146 EASAQK
-1151 DITVELRDSEGKAAA
+1151 DITVELRDSEGKTVA

-1171 ENGNVTLNVPA
+1171 ENGNVTLNAPA
-1182 EGTYTAVITK
+1182 EGTYTAAIVK
-1192 TPYEYYIPVDAQI
+1192 TPYEYYIPVDAKV

-1212 SYTTWKKVSDA
+1212 SYTTWKKVSSA

-1241 TTKDGGKKLDPTV
+1241 TTKTVGEKLTPTV
-1254 KLSKTTVA
+1254 KLTATKLALKT
-1262 LTLKQSE
+1262 KQSV
-1269 TVKVSGLAKGDS
+1269 TVRATGLAKGDY
-1281 VKGWTSSDKSIA
+1281 VKSWTSSKKSVA
-1293 TVDKNGKITATTK
+1293 TVDKNGKITATSK
-1306 EGKATI
+1306 EGTAVI
-1312 TVTLASGKKAQI
+1312 TVTLASK
-1324 AVTVKETKHV
+1324 
-1334 YTKWTKVSSAT
+1334 
-1345 VFAPEKRQSTCNLC
+1345 
-1359 GRKITREFG
+1359 
-1368 TKLTPTVKLTKTTL
+1368 
-1382 TLKTKQSV
+1382 
-1390 TVKASGLARGDSVKK
+1390 
-1405 WTSSNKS
+1405 
-1412 IATVDKNGKITAT
+1412 
-1425 AKEGKATITVTLA
+1425 
-1438 SGKTAK
+1438 KTAK
-1444 VAVTVKLIRTTKLT
+1444 VTVTVKMIRTTKLT
-1458 NVPKT
+1458 KVPKT
-1463 LSITA
+1463 LSLTT

-1499 SSQGAVTAVKAGS
+1499 SSTGVITAKKVGKV
-1512 ATITV
+1512 TITV

-1522 KATVKV
+1522 KATVTL
-1528 TVKKAPALKSIKNVP
+1528 TVKKAPALKAIKNVP
-1543 GSKTIANGKTYTL
+1543 TKKTITKGKTYTL

-1566 AKITYTTSNKNVATV
+1566 AKITYTSSNKSVATV

>member
-33 GELPEEVTAED
+33 GELPGELTAEA
-44 FSDAGEA
+44 FSDNGEA
-51 VTEEVTGDDFS
+51 VTEEVTEDDFS
-62 DGEAVAEQSSA
+62 DGETAAGQSSVG
-73 DENGVVEDVPAVQAE
+73 ENEVVDVPAAQAE

-194 YSFTATLKLFALDT
+194 YTFTATLKLFALDT

-222 TQNFTIVLAPE
+222 TQDFTIVLAPE
-233 KRNYTVNIKPV
+233 KKNYTVNIKPV

-254 ATVDIQKDWNSL
+254 ATVDIQKDWSSL
-266 TPGEDGSYTLVEGSE
+266 TPADDGSYTLVEGSE

-291 DKYTQTFIPSASGD
+291 DKYTQTILPSASGD
-305 MEVKL
+305 IEVKL

-386 TFPVTLESNINPADQ
+386 TFPVTLQSNIDPADQ
-401 SAVDAVK
+401 AAVDAVK

-554 NIWSTVTWESSDPEV
+554 NIWSTVTWESSDPDV

-600 ATFKANDTLLNEY
+600 ATFKANDILLNEY

-622 ITKTFEVTV
+622 IKKTFKVTV

-708 INGYRAAVDLFAYDK
+708 INGYRAAVDLFTYDK

-754 EKLDTEIAMMD
+754 EKLDAEIAMMD

-776 GDNADVDSITT
+776 GDNADADSITT

-806 YTADDKTG
+806 YNADDKTG

-871 YGQFAKDH
+871 YGQFATDH

-898 VKGTKAESEALK
+898 VKGTKAEGEALK

-931 YPEGTKKALTEAIAA
+931 YPEGTKDALSEAIKA

-961 TEAITALTE
+961 TEAITALAK

-988 IAATEANTSGKTQA
+988 IAGTEANTAGKTQA

-1014 YTKPE
+1014 YVKPE
-1019 SVQAEVTVLDALAD
+1019 KVQAEVTVLDALAD

-1053 SEQGWINK
+1053 NESGLISK
-1061 VFGVTTASVGF
+1061 AFGVTTANVSF

-1077 MPISADTGYGSTCNE
+1077 MPLGDSGYGSMCNE
-1092 AVLQSGDILNVVL
+1092 AVLNSGDVLNVFF
-1105 YHDTT
+1105 YNDTA
-1110 GWSDKYLYFDGIASD
+1110 GYSDEYLYFDSIACD

-1132 TLNVKGFTAAWGDE
+1132 ILNVKGFKAAWGE
-1146 SVAQK
+1146 EASAQK
-1151 DITVELRDSEGKAAA
+1151 DITVELRDSEGKTVA

-1171 ENGNVTLNVPA
+1171 ENGNVTLNAPA
-1182 EGTYTAVITK
+1182 EGTYTAAIVK
-1192 TPYEYYIPVDAQI
+1192 TPYEYYIPVDAKV

-1212 SYTTWKKVSDA
+1212 SYTTWKKVSSA

-1241 TTKDGGKKLDPTV
+1241 TTKTVGEKLTPTV
-1254 KLSKTTVA
+1254 KLTATKLALKT
-1262 LTLKQSE
+1262 KQSV
-1269 TVKVSGLAKGDS
+1269 TVRATGLAKGDY
-1281 VKGWTSSDKSIA
+1281 VKSWTSSKKSVA
-1293 TVDKNGKITATTK
+1293 TVDKNGKITATSK
-1306 EGKATI
+1306 EGT
-1312 TVTLASGKKAQI
+1312 
-1324 AVTVKETKHV
+1324 AV
-1334 YTKWTKVSSAT
+1334 
-1345 VFAPEKRQSTCNLC
+1345 
-1359 GRKITREFG
+1359 
-1368 TKLTPTVKLTKTTL
+1368 
-1382 TLKTKQSV
+1382 
-1390 TVKASGLARGDSVKK
+1390 
-1405 WTSSNKS
+1405 
-1412 IATVDKNGKITAT
+1412 
-1425 AKEGKATITVTLA
+1425 ITVTLA

-1444 VAVTVKLIRTTKLT
+1444 VTVTVKMIRTTKLT
-1458 NVPKT
+1458 KVPKT
-1463 LSITA
+1463 LSLTT

-1499 SSQGAVTAVKAGS
+1499 SSTGVITAKKVGKV
-1512 ATITV
+1512 TITV

-1522 KATVKV
+1522 KATVTL
-1528 TVKKAPALKSIKNVP
+1528 TVKKAPALKVIKNVP
-1543 GSKTIANGKTYTL
+1543 TKKTITKGKTYTL

-1566 AKITYTTSNKNVATV
+1566 AKITYTTSNKSIATV

>member
-33 GELPEEVTAED
+33 GELPGELTAEA
-44 FSDAGEA
+44 FSDNGEA
-51 VTEEVTGDDFS
+51 VTEEVTEDDFS
-62 DGEAVAEQSSA
+62 DGGTAAGQSSA
-73 DENGVVEDVPAVQAE
+73 GENEVVDVPAAQAE

-194 YSFTATLKLFALDT
+194 YTFTATLKLFALDT

-222 TQNFTIVLAPE
+222 TQDFTIVLAPE
-233 KRNYTVNIKPV
+233 KKNYTVNIKPV

-254 ATVDIQKDWNSL
+254 ATVDIQKDWSSL
-266 TPGEDGSYTLVEGSE
+266 TPADDGSYTLVEGSE

-291 DKYTQTFIPSASGD
+291 DKYTQTILPSASGD
-305 MEVKL
+305 IEVKL

-386 TFPVTLESNINPADQ
+386 TFPVTLQSNIDPADQ
-401 SAVDAVK
+401 AAVDAVK

-490 TCNNASAVSESRR
+490 TCNNASAVSENRR

-554 NIWSTVTWESSDPEV
+554 NIWSTVTWESSDPDV

-600 ATFKANDTLLNEY
+600 ATFKANDILLNEY

-622 ITKTFEVTV
+622 ITKTFKVTV

-708 INGYRAAVDLFAYDK
+708 INGYRAAVDLFTYDK

-754 EKLDTEIAMMD
+754 EKLDAEIAMMD

-776 GDNADVDSITT
+776 GDNADADSITT

-806 YTADDKTG
+806 YNADDKTG

-879 PDNAKLQKL
+879 LDNAKLQKL

-898 VKGTKAESEALK
+898 VKGTKAEGEALK

-931 YPEGTKKALTEAIAA
+931 YPEGTKDALSEAIKA

-961 TEAITALTE
+961 TEAITALAK

-988 IAATEANTSGKTQA
+988 IAGTEANTAGKTQA

-1014 YTKPE
+1014 YVKPE
-1019 SVQAEVTVLDALAD
+1019 KVQAEVTVLDALAD

-1053 SEQGWINK
+1053 NESGLISK
-1061 VFGVTTASVGF
+1061 AFGVTTANISF

-1077 MPISADTGYGSTCNE
+1077 MPLGDSGYGSMCNE
-1092 AVLQSGDILNVVL
+1092 AVLNSGDVLNVFF
-1105 YHDTT
+1105 YNDTA
-1110 GWSDKYLYFDGIASD
+1110 GYSDEYLYFDSIACD

-1132 TLNVKGFTAAWGDE
+1132 ILNVKGFKAAWGE
-1146 SVAQK
+1146 EASAQK
-1151 DITVELRDSEGKAAA
+1151 DITVELRDSEGKTVA

-1171 ENGNVTLNVPA
+1171 ENGNVTLNAPA
-1182 EGTYTAVITK
+1182 EGTYTAAIVK
-1192 TPYEYYIPVDAQI
+1192 TPYEYYIPVDAKV

-1212 SYTTWKKVSDA
+1212 SYTTWKKVSSA

-1241 TTKDGGKKLDPTV
+1241 TTKTVGEKLTPTV
-1254 KLSKTTVA
+1254 KLTATKLALKT
-1262 LTLKQSE
+1262 KQSV
-1269 TVKVSGLAKGDS
+1269 TVRATGLAKGDY
-1281 VKGWTSSDKSIA
+1281 VKSWTSSKKSVA
-1293 TVDKNGKITATTK
+1293 TVDKNGKITATSK
-1306 EGKATI
+1306 EGTAVI
-1312 TVTLASGKKAQI
+1312 TVTLASK
-1324 AVTVKETKHV
+1324 
-1334 YTKWTKVSSAT
+1334 
-1345 VFAPEKRQSTCNLC
+1345 
-1359 GRKITREFG
+1359 
-1368 TKLTPTVKLTKTTL
+1368 
-1382 TLKTKQSV
+1382 
-1390 TVKASGLARGDSVKK
+1390 
-1405 WTSSNKS
+1405 
-1412 IATVDKNGKITAT
+1412 
-1425 AKEGKATITVTLA
+1425 
-1438 SGKTAK
+1438 KTAK
-1444 VAVTVKLIRTTKLT
+1444 VTVTVKMIRTTKLT
-1458 NVPKT
+1458 KVPKT
-1463 LSITA
+1463 LSLTT

-1499 SSQGAVTAVKAGS
+1499 SSTGVITAKKVGKV
-1512 ATITV
+1512 TITV

-1522 KATVKV
+1522 KATVTL
-1528 TVKKAPALKSIKNVP
+1528 TVKKAPALKVIKNVP
-1543 GSKTIANGKTYTL
+1543 TKKTITKGKTYTL

-1566 AKITYTTSNKNVATV
+1566 AKITYTTSNKSIATV

>member
-33 GELPEEVTAED
+33 GELPGELTAEA
-44 FSDAGEA
+44 FSDNGEA
-51 VTEEVTGDDFS
+51 VTEEVTEDDFS
-62 DGEAVAEQSSA
+62 DGETAAGQSSA
-73 DENGVVEDVPAVQAE
+73 GENEVVDVPAAQAE

-194 YSFTATLKLFALDT
+194 YTFTATLKLFALDT

-222 TQNFTIVLAPE
+222 TQDFTIVLAPE
-233 KRNYTVNIKPV
+233 KKNYTVNIKPV

-254 ATVDIQKDWNSL
+254 ATVDIQKDWSSL
-266 TPGEDGSYTLVEGSE
+266 TPADDGSYTLVEGSE

-291 DKYTQTFIPSASGD
+291 DKYTQTILPSASGD
-305 MEVKL
+305 IEVKL

-386 TFPVTLESNINPADQ
+386 TFPVTLQSNIDPADQ
-401 SAVDAVK
+401 AAVDAVK
-408 KAFDAEFGTLRPVY
+408 KAFDAEFGTLRPIY

-475 SMGVYSKSLDCTFKF
+475 NMGVYSKSLDCTFKF

-554 NIWSTVTWESSDPEV
+554 NIWSTVTWESSDPDV

-600 ATFKANDTLLNEY
+600 ATFKANDILLNEY

-622 ITKTFEVTV
+622 ITKTFKVTV

-708 INGYRAAVDLFAYDK
+708 INGYRAAVDLFTYDK

-754 EKLDTEIAMMD
+754 EKLDAEIAMMD

-776 GDNADVDSITT
+776 GDNADADSITT

-806 YTADDKTG
+806 YNADDKTG

-823 DDPWIM
+823 DNPWIM

-879 PDNAKLQKL
+879 LDNAKLQKL

-898 VKGTKAESEALK
+898 VKGTKAEGEALK

-931 YPEGTKKALTEAIAA
+931 YPEGTKDALSEAIKA

-961 TEAITALTE
+961 TEAITALAK

-988 IAATEANTSGKTQA
+988 IAGTEANTAGKTQA

-1014 YTKPE
+1014 YVKPE
-1019 SVQAEVTVLDALAD
+1019 KVQAEVTVLDALAD

-1053 SEQGWINK
+1053 NESGWISK
-1061 VFGVTTASVGF
+1061 AFGVTTANVSF

-1077 MPISADTGYGSTCNE
+1077 MPLGDSGYGSMCNE
-1092 AVLQSGDILNVVL
+1092 AVLNSGDVLNVFF
-1105 YHDTT
+1105 YNDTA
-1110 GWSDKYLYFDGIASD
+1110 GYSDEYLYFDSIACD

-1132 TLNVKGFTAAWGDE
+1132 ILNVKGFKAAWGE
-1146 SVAQK
+1146 EASAQK
-1151 DITVELRDSEGKAAA
+1151 DITVELRDSEGKTVA

-1171 ENGNVTLNVPA
+1171 ENGNVTLNAPA
-1182 EGTYTAVITK
+1182 EGTYTAAIVK
-1192 TPYEYYIPVDAQI
+1192 TPYEYYIPVDAKV

-1212 SYTTWKKVSDA
+1212 SYTTWKKVSSA

-1241 TTKDGGKKLDPTV
+1241 TTKTVGEKLTPTV
-1254 KLSKTTVA
+1254 KLTATKLALKT
-1262 LTLKQSE
+1262 KQSV
-1269 TVKVSGLAKGDS
+1269 TVRATGLAKGDY
-1281 VKGWTSSDKSIA
+1281 VKSWTSSKKSVA
-1293 TVDKNGKITATTK
+1293 TVDKNGKITATSK
-1306 EGKATI
+1306 EGTAVI
-1312 TVTLASGKKAQI
+1312 TVTLASK
-1324 AVTVKETKHV
+1324 
-1334 YTKWTKVSSAT
+1334 
-1345 VFAPEKRQSTCNLC
+1345 
-1359 GRKITREFG
+1359 
-1368 TKLTPTVKLTKTTL
+1368 
-1382 TLKTKQSV
+1382 
-1390 TVKASGLARGDSVKK
+1390 
-1405 WTSSNKS
+1405 
-1412 IATVDKNGKITAT
+1412 
-1425 AKEGKATITVTLA
+1425 
-1438 SGKTAK
+1438 KTAK
-1444 VAVTVKLIRTTKLT
+1444 VTVTVKMIRTTKLT
-1458 NVPKT
+1458 KVPKT
-1463 LSITA
+1463 LSLTT

-1499 SSQGAVTAVKAGS
+1499 SSTGVITAKKVGKV
-1512 ATITV
+1512 TITV

-1522 KATVKV
+1522 KATVTL
-1528 TVKKAPALKSIKNVP
+1528 TVKKAPALKAIKNVP
-1543 GSKTIANGKTYTL
+1543 TKKTITKGKTYTL

-1566 AKITYTTSNKNVATV
+1566 AKITYTTSNKSIATV

>member
-33 GELPEEVTAED
+33 GELPGELTAEA
-44 FSDAGEA
+44 FSDNGEA
-51 VTEEVTGDDFS
+51 VTEEVTEDDFS
-62 DGEAVAEQSSA
+62 DGETAAGQSSA
-73 DENGVVEDVPAVQAE
+73 GENEVVDVPAAQAE

-194 YSFTATLKLFALDT
+194 YTFTATLKLFALDT

-222 TQNFTIVLAPE
+222 TQDFTIVLAPE
-233 KRNYTVNIKPV
+233 KKNYTVNIKPV

-254 ATVDIQKDWNSL
+254 ATVDIQKDWSSL
-266 TPGEDGSYTLVEGSE
+266 TPADDGSYTLVEGSE

-291 DKYTQTFIPSASGD
+291 DKYTQTILPSASGD
-305 MEVKL
+305 IEVKL

-386 TFPVTLESNINPADQ
+386 TFPVTLQSNIDPADQ
-401 SAVDAVK
+401 AAVDAVK

-554 NIWSTVTWESSDPEV
+554 NIWSTVTWESSDPDV

-600 ATFKANDTLLNEY
+600 ATFKANDILLNEY

-622 ITKTFEVTV
+622 ITKTFKVTV

-708 INGYRAAVDLFAYDK
+708 INGYRAAVDLFTYDK

-754 EKLDTEIAMMD
+754 EKLDAEIAMMD

-776 GDNADVDSITT
+776 GDNADADSITT

-806 YTADDKTG
+806 YNADDKTG

-879 PDNAKLQKL
+879 LDNAKLQKL

-898 VKGTKAESEALK
+898 VKGTKAEGEALK

-931 YPEGTKKALTEAIAA
+931 YPEGTKDALSEAIKA

-961 TEAITALTE
+961 TEAITALAK

-988 IAATEANTSGKTQA
+988 IAGTEANTAGKTQA

-1014 YTKPE
+1014 YVKPE
-1019 SVQAEVTVLDALAD
+1019 KVQAEVTVLDALAD

-1053 SEQGWINK
+1053 NESGLISK
-1061 VFGVTTASVGF
+1061 AFGVTTANVSF

-1077 MPISADTGYGSTCNE
+1077 MPLGDSGYGSMCNE
-1092 AVLQSGDILNVVL
+1092 AVLNSGDVLNVFF
-1105 YHDTT
+1105 YNDTA
-1110 GWSDKYLYFDGIASD
+1110 GYSDEYLYFDSIACD

-1132 TLNVKGFTAAWGDE
+1132 ILNVKGFKAAWGE
-1146 SVAQK
+1146 EASAQK
-1151 DITVELRDSEGKAAA
+1151 DITVELRDSEGKTVA

-1171 ENGNVTLNVPA
+1171 ENGNVTLNAPA
-1182 EGTYTAVITK
+1182 EGTYTAAIVK
-1192 TPYEYYIPVDAQI
+1192 TPYEYYIPVDAKV

-1212 SYTTWKKVSDA
+1212 SYTTWKKVSSA

-1241 TTKDGGKKLDPTV
+1241 TTKTVGEKLTPTV
-1254 KLSKTTVA
+1254 KLTATKLALKT
-1262 LTLKQSE
+1262 KQSV
-1269 TVKVSGLAKGDS
+1269 TVRATGLAKGDY
-1281 VKGWTSSDKSIA
+1281 VKSWTSSKKSVA
-1293 TVDKNGKITATTK
+1293 TVDKNGKITATSK
-1306 EGKATI
+1306 EGT
-1312 TVTLASGKKAQI
+1312 
-1324 AVTVKETKHV
+1324 AV
-1334 YTKWTKVSSAT
+1334 
-1345 VFAPEKRQSTCNLC
+1345 
-1359 GRKITREFG
+1359 
-1368 TKLTPTVKLTKTTL
+1368 
-1382 TLKTKQSV
+1382 
-1390 TVKASGLARGDSVKK
+1390 
-1405 WTSSNKS
+1405 
-1412 IATVDKNGKITAT
+1412 
-1425 AKEGKATITVTLA
+1425 ITVTLA

-1444 VAVTVKLIRTTKLT
+1444 VTVTVKMIRTTKLT
-1458 NVPKT
+1458 KVPKT
-1463 LSITA
+1463 LSLTT

-1499 SSQGAVTAVKAGS
+1499 SSTGVITAKKVGKV
-1512 ATITV
+1512 TITV

-1522 KATVKV
+1522 KATVTL
-1528 TVKKAPALKSIKNVP
+1528 TVKKAPALKVIKNVP
-1543 GSKTIANGKTYTL
+1543 TKKTITKGKTYTL

-1566 AKITYTTSNKNVATV
+1566 AKITYTTSNKSIATV

>member
-33 GELPEEVTAED
+33 GELPGELTAEA
-44 FSDAGEA
+44 FSDNGEA
-51 VTEEVTGDDFS
+51 VTEEVTEDDFS
-62 DGEAVAEQSSA
+62 DGETAAGQSSA
-73 DENGVVEDVPAVQAE
+73 GENEVVDVPAAQAE

-194 YSFTATLKLFALDT
+194 YTFTATLKLFALDT

-222 TQNFTIVLAPE
+222 TQDFTIVLAPE
-233 KRNYTVNIKPV
+233 KKNYTVNIKPV

-254 ATVDIQKDWNSL
+254 ATVDIQKDWSSL
-266 TPGEDGSYTLVEGSE
+266 TPADDGSYTLVEGSE

-291 DKYTQTFIPSASGD
+291 DKYTQTILPSASGD
-305 MEVKL
+305 IEVKL

-386 TFPVTLESNINPADQ
+386 TFPVTLQSNIDPADQ
-401 SAVDAVK
+401 AAVDAVK
-408 KAFDAEFGTLRPVY
+408 KAFDAEFGTLRPIY

-554 NIWSTVTWESSDPEV
+554 NIWSTVTWESSDPDV

-600 ATFKANDTLLNEY
+600 ATFRANDILLNEY

-622 ITKTFEVTV
+622 ITKTFKVTV

-708 INGYRAAVDLFAYDK
+708 INGYRAAVDLFTYDK

-754 EKLDTEIAMMD
+754 EKLDAEIAMMD

-776 GDNADVDSITT
+776 GDNADADSITT

-806 YTADDKTG
+806 YNADDKTG
-814 AGIITDDYF
+814 AGIITDEYF

-879 PDNAKLQKL
+879 LDNAKLQKL

-898 VKGTKAESEALK
+898 VKGTKAEGEALK

-931 YPEGTKKALTEAIAA
+931 YPEGTKDALSEAIKA

-961 TEAITALTE
+961 TEAITALAK

-988 IAATEANTSGKTQA
+988 IAGTEANTAGKTQA

-1014 YTKPE
+1014 YVKPE
-1019 SVQAEVTVLDALAD
+1019 KVQAEVTVLDALAD

-1053 SEQGWINK
+1053 NESGLISK
-1061 VFGVTTASVGF
+1061 AFGVTTANVSF

-1077 MPISADTGYGSTCNE
+1077 MPLGDSGYGSMCNE
-1092 AVLQSGDILNVVL
+1092 AVLNSGDVLNVFF
-1105 YHDTT
+1105 YNDTA
-1110 GWSDKYLYFDGIASD
+1110 GYSDEYLYFDSIACD

-1132 TLNVKGFTAAWGDE
+1132 ILNVKGFKAAWGE
-1146 SVAQK
+1146 EASAQK
-1151 DITVELRDSEGKAAA
+1151 DITVELRDSEGKTVA

-1171 ENGNVTLNVPA
+1171 ENGNVTLNAPA
-1182 EGTYTAVITK
+1182 EGTYTAAIVK
-1192 TPYEYYIPVDAQI
+1192 TPYEYYIPVDAKV

-1212 SYTTWKKVSDA
+1212 SYTTWKKVSSA

-1241 TTKDGGKKLDPTV
+1241 TTKTVGEKLTPTV
-1254 KLSKTTVA
+1254 KLTATKLALKT
-1262 LTLKQSE
+1262 KQSV
-1269 TVKVSGLAKGDS
+1269 TVRATGLAKGDY
-1281 VKGWTSSDKSIA
+1281 VKSWTSSKKSVA
-1293 TVDKNGKITATTK
+1293 TVDKNGKITATSK
-1306 EGKATI
+1306 EGTAVI
-1312 TVTLASGKKAQI
+1312 TVTLASK
-1324 AVTVKETKHV
+1324 
-1334 YTKWTKVSSAT
+1334 
-1345 VFAPEKRQSTCNLC
+1345 
-1359 GRKITREFG
+1359 
-1368 TKLTPTVKLTKTTL
+1368 
-1382 TLKTKQSV
+1382 
-1390 TVKASGLARGDSVKK
+1390 
-1405 WTSSNKS
+1405 
-1412 IATVDKNGKITAT
+1412 
-1425 AKEGKATITVTLA
+1425 
-1438 SGKTAK
+1438 KTAK
-1444 VAVTVKLIRTTKLT
+1444 VTVTVKMIRTTKLT
-1458 NVPKT
+1458 KVPKT
-1463 LSITA
+1463 LSLTT

-1499 SSQGAVTAVKAGS
+1499 SSTGVITAKKVGKV
-1512 ATITV
+1512 TITV

-1522 KATVKV
+1522 KATVTL
-1528 TVKKAPALKSIKNVP
+1528 TVKKAPALKAIKNVP
-1543 GSKTIANGKTYTL
+1543 TKKTITKGKTYTL

-1566 AKITYTTSNKNVATV
+1566 AKITYTSSNKSVATV

>member
-33 GELPEEVTAED
+33 GELPGELTAEA
-44 FSDAGEA
+44 FSDNGEA
-51 VTEEVTGDDFS
+51 VTEEVTEDDFS
-62 DGEAVAEQSSA
+62 DGETAAGQSSA
-73 DENGVVEDVPAVQAE
+73 GENEVVDVPAAQAE

-194 YSFTATLKLFALDT
+194 YTFTATLKLFALDT
-208 DTTAIN
+208 ETTAIN

-222 TQNFTIVLAPE
+222 TQDFTIVLAPE
-233 KRNYTVNIKPV
+233 KKNYTVNIKPV

-254 ATVDIQKDWNSL
+254 ATVDIQKDWSSL
-266 TPGEDGSYTLVEGSE
+266 TPADDGSYTLVEGSE

-291 DKYTQTFIPSASGD
+291 DKYTQTILPSASGD
-305 MEVKL
+305 IEVKL

-386 TFPVTLESNINPADQ
+386 TFPVTLQSNIDPADQ
-401 SAVDAVK
+401 AAVDAVK
-408 KAFDAEFGTLRPVY
+408 KAFDAEFGTLRPIY

-554 NIWSTVTWESSDPEV
+554 NIWSTVTWESSDPDV

-600 ATFKANDTLLNEY
+600 ATFKANDILLNEY

-622 ITKTFEVTV
+622 ITKTFKVTV

-708 INGYRAAVDLFAYDK
+708 INGYRAAVDLFTYDK

-754 EKLDTEIAMMD
+754 EKLDAEIAMMD

-776 GDNADVDSITT
+776 GDNADADSITT

-806 YTADDKTG
+806 YNADDKTG

-823 DDPWIM
+823 DNPWIM

-879 PDNAKLQKL
+879 LDNAKLQKL

-898 VKGTKAESEALK
+898 VKGTKAEGEALK

-931 YPEGTKKALTEAIAA
+931 YPEGTKDALSEAIKA

-961 TEAITALTE
+961 TEAITALAK

-988 IAATEANTSGKTQA
+988 IAGTEANTAGKTQA

-1014 YTKPE
+1014 YVKPE
-1019 SVQAEVTVLDALAD
+1019 KVQAEVTVLDALAD

-1053 SEQGWINK
+1053 NESGWISK
-1061 VFGVTTASVGF
+1061 AFGVTTANVSF

-1077 MPISADTGYGSTCNE
+1077 MPLGDSGYGSMCNE
-1092 AVLQSGDILNVVL
+1092 AVLNSGDVLNVFF
-1105 YHDTT
+1105 YNDTA
-1110 GWSDKYLYFDGIASD
+1110 GYSDEYLYFDSIACD

-1132 TLNVKGFTAAWGDE
+1132 ILNVKGFKAAWGE
-1146 SVAQK
+1146 EASAQK
-1151 DITVELRDSEGKAAA
+1151 DITVELRDSEGKTVA

-1171 ENGNVTLNVPA
+1171 ENGNVTLNAPA
-1182 EGTYTAVITK
+1182 EGTYTAAIVK
-1192 TPYEYYIPVDAQI
+1192 TPYEYYIPVDAKV

-1212 SYTTWKKVSDA
+1212 SYTTWKKVSSA

-1241 TTKDGGKKLDPTV
+1241 TTKTVGEKLTPTV
-1254 KLSKTTVA
+1254 KLTATKLALKT
-1262 LTLKQSE
+1262 KQSV
-1269 TVKVSGLAKGDS
+1269 TVRATGLAKGDY
-1281 VKGWTSSDKSIA
+1281 VKSWTSSKKSVA
-1293 TVDKNGKITATTK
+1293 TVDKNGKITATSK
-1306 EGKATI
+1306 EGT
-1312 TVTLASGKKAQI
+1312 
-1324 AVTVKETKHV
+1324 AV
-1334 YTKWTKVSSAT
+1334 
-1345 VFAPEKRQSTCNLC
+1345 
-1359 GRKITREFG
+1359 
-1368 TKLTPTVKLTKTTL
+1368 
-1382 TLKTKQSV
+1382 
-1390 TVKASGLARGDSVKK
+1390 
-1405 WTSSNKS
+1405 
-1412 IATVDKNGKITAT
+1412 
-1425 AKEGKATITVTLA
+1425 ITVTLA

-1444 VAVTVKLIRTTKLT
+1444 VTVTVKMIRTTKLT
-1458 NVPKT
+1458 KVPKT
-1463 LSITA
+1463 LSLTT

-1499 SSQGAVTAVKAGS
+1499 SSTGVITAKKVGKV
-1512 ATITV
+1512 TITV

-1522 KATVKV
+1522 KATVTL
-1528 TVKKAPALKSIKNVP
+1528 TVKKAPALKAIKNVP
-1543 GSKTIANGKTYTL
+1543 TKKTITKGKTYTL

-1566 AKITYTTSNKNVATV
+1566 AKITYTSSNKSVATV

>member
-33 GELPEEVTAED
+33 GELPGELTAEA
-44 FSDAGEA
+44 FSDNGEA
-51 VTEEVTGDDFS
+51 VTEEVTEDDFS
-62 DGEAVAEQSSA
+62 DGETAAGQSSA
-73 DENGVVEDVPAVQAE
+73 GENEVVDVPAAQAE

-194 YSFTATLKLFALDT
+194 YTFTATLKLFALDT

-222 TQNFTIVLAPE
+222 TQDFTIVLAPE
-233 KRNYTVNIKPV
+233 KKNYTVNIKPV

-254 ATVDIQKDWNSL
+254 ATVDIQKDWSSL
-266 TPGEDGSYTLVEGSE
+266 TPADDGSYTLVEGSE

-291 DKYTQTFIPSASGD
+291 DKYTQTILPSASGD
-305 MEVKL
+305 IEVKL

-386 TFPVTLESNINPADQ
+386 TFPVTLQSNIDPADQ
-401 SAVDAVK
+401 AAVDAVK
-408 KAFDAEFGTLRPVY
+408 KAFDAEFGTLRPIY

-554 NIWSTVTWESSDPEV
+554 NIWSTVTWESSDPDV

-600 ATFKANDTLLNEY
+600 ATFRANDILLNEY

-622 ITKTFEVTV
+622 ITKTFKVTV

-708 INGYRAAVDLFAYDK
+708 INGYRAAVDLFTYDK

-754 EKLDTEIAMMD
+754 EKLDAEIAMMD

-776 GDNADVDSITT
+776 GDNADADSITT

-806 YTADDKTG
+806 YNADDKTG

-879 PDNAKLQKL
+879 LDNAKLQKL

-898 VKGTKAESEALK
+898 VKGTKAEGEALK

-931 YPEGTKKALTEAIAA
+931 YPEGTKDALSEAIKA

-961 TEAITALTE
+961 TEAITALAK

-988 IAATEANTSGKTQA
+988 IAGTEANTAGKTQA

-1014 YTKPE
+1014 YVKPE
-1019 SVQAEVTVLDALAD
+1019 KVQAEVTVLDALAD

-1053 SEQGWINK
+1053 NESGWISK
-1061 VFGVTTASVGF
+1061 AFGVTTANVSF

-1077 MPISADTGYGSTCNE
+1077 MPLGDSGYGSMCNE
-1092 AVLQSGDILNVVL
+1092 AVLNSGDVLNVFF
-1105 YHDTT
+1105 YNDTA
-1110 GWSDKYLYFDGIASD
+1110 GYSDEYLYFDSIACD

-1132 TLNVKGFTAAWGDE
+1132 ILNVKGFKAAWGE
-1146 SVAQK
+1146 EASAQK
-1151 DITVELRDSEGKAAA
+1151 DITVELRDSEGKTVA

-1171 ENGNVTLNVPA
+1171 ENGNVTLNAPA
-1182 EGTYTAVITK
+1182 EGTYTAAIVK
-1192 TPYEYYIPVDAQI
+1192 TPYEYYIPVDAKV

-1212 SYTTWKKVSDA
+1212 SYTTWKKVSSA

-1241 TTKDGGKKLDPTV
+1241 TTKTVGEKLTPTV
-1254 KLSKTTVA
+1254 KLTATKLALKT
-1262 LTLKQSE
+1262 KQSV
-1269 TVKVSGLAKGDS
+1269 TVRATGLAKGDY
-1281 VKGWTSSDKSIA
+1281 VKSWTSSKKSVA
-1293 TVDKNGKITATTK
+1293 TVDKNGKITATSK
-1306 EGKATI
+1306 EGTAVI
-1312 TVTLASGKKAQI
+1312 TVTLASK
-1324 AVTVKETKHV
+1324 
-1334 YTKWTKVSSAT
+1334 
-1345 VFAPEKRQSTCNLC
+1345 
-1359 GRKITREFG
+1359 
-1368 TKLTPTVKLTKTTL
+1368 
-1382 TLKTKQSV
+1382 
-1390 TVKASGLARGDSVKK
+1390 
-1405 WTSSNKS
+1405 
-1412 IATVDKNGKITAT
+1412 
-1425 AKEGKATITVTLA
+1425 
-1438 SGKTAK
+1438 KTAK
-1444 VAVTVKLIRTTKLT
+1444 VTVTVKMIRTTKLT
-1458 NVPKT
+1458 KVPKT
-1463 LSITA
+1463 LSLTT

-1499 SSQGAVTAVKAGS
+1499 SSTGVITAKKVGKV
-1512 ATITV
+1512 TITV

-1522 KATVKV
+1522 KATVTL
-1528 TVKKAPALKSIKNVP
+1528 TVKKAPALKAIKNVP
-1543 GSKTIANGKTYTL
+1543 TKKTITKGKTYTL

-1566 AKITYTTSNKNVATV
+1566 AKITYTSSNKSVATV

>member
-33 GELPEEVTAED
+33 GELPGELTAEA
-44 FSDAGEA
+44 FSDNGEA
-51 VTEEVTGDDFS
+51 VTEEVTEDDFS
-62 DGEAVAEQSSA
+62 DGETAAGQSSA
-73 DENGVVEDVPAVQAE
+73 GENEVVDVPAAQAE

-194 YSFTATLKLFALDT
+194 YTFTATLKLFALDT

-222 TQNFTIVLAPE
+222 TQDFTIVLAPE
-233 KRNYTVNIKPV
+233 KKNYTVNIKPV

-254 ATVDIQKDWNSL
+254 ATVDIQKDWSSL
-266 TPGEDGSYTLVEGSE
+266 TPADDGSYTLVEGSE

-291 DKYTQTFIPSASGD
+291 DKYTQTILPSASGD
-305 MEVKL
+305 IEVKL

-386 TFPVTLESNINPADQ
+386 TFPVTLQSNIDPADQ
-401 SAVDAVK
+401 AAVDAVK
-408 KAFDAEFGTLRPVY
+408 KAFDAEFGTLRPIY

-554 NIWSTVTWESSDPEV
+554 NIWSTVTWESSDPDV

-600 ATFKANDTLLNEY
+600 ATFKANDILLNEY

-622 ITKTFEVTV
+622 IKKTFKVTV

-688 EYVFNNKEIT
+688 EDVFNNKEIT

-708 INGYRAAVDLFAYDK
+708 INGYRAAVDLFTYDK

-754 EKLDTEIAMMD
+754 EKLDAEIAMMD

-776 GDNADVDSITT
+776 GDNADADSITT

-806 YTADDKTG
+806 YNVDDKTG

-823 DDPWIM
+823 DNPWIM

-846 HENLVVNRPESNTQI
+846 HENLVLNRTESNTQI

-879 PDNAKLQKL
+879 LDNAKLQKL

-898 VKGTKAESEALK
+898 VKGTKAEGEALK

-931 YPEGTKKALTEAIAA
+931 YPEGTKDALSEAIKA

-961 TEAITALTE
+961 TEAITALAK

-988 IAATEANTSGKTQA
+988 IAGTEANTAGKTQA

-1014 YTKPE
+1014 YVKPE
-1019 SVQAEVTVLDALAD
+1019 KVQAEVTVLDALAD

-1053 SEQGWINK
+1053 NESGWISK
-1061 VFGVTTASVGF
+1061 AFGVTTANVSF

-1077 MPISADTGYGSTCNE
+1077 MPLGDSGYGSMCNE
-1092 AVLQSGDILNVVL
+1092 AVLNSGDVLNVFF
-1105 YHDTT
+1105 YNDTA
-1110 GWSDKYLYFDGIASD
+1110 GYSDEYLYFDSIACD

-1132 TLNVKGFTAAWGDE
+1132 ILNVKGFKAAWGE
-1146 SVAQK
+1146 EASAQK
-1151 DITVELRDSEGKAAA
+1151 DITVELRDSEGKTVA

-1171 ENGNVTLNVPA
+1171 ENGNVTLNAPA
-1182 EGTYTAVITK
+1182 EGTYTAAIVK
-1192 TPYEYYIPVDAQI
+1192 TPYEYYIPVDAKV

-1212 SYTTWKKVSDA
+1212 SYTTWKKVSSA

-1241 TTKDGGKKLDPTV
+1241 TTKTVGEKLTPTV
-1254 KLSKTTVA
+1254 KLTATKLALKT
-1262 LTLKQSE
+1262 KQSV
-1269 TVKVSGLAKGDS
+1269 TVRATGLAKGDY
-1281 VKGWTSSDKSIA
+1281 VKSWTSSKKSVA
-1293 TVDKNGKITATTK
+1293 TVDKNGKITATSK
-1306 EGKATI
+1306 EGTAVI
-1312 TVTLASGKKAQI
+1312 TVTLASK
-1324 AVTVKETKHV
+1324 
-1334 YTKWTKVSSAT
+1334 
-1345 VFAPEKRQSTCNLC
+1345 
-1359 GRKITREFG
+1359 
-1368 TKLTPTVKLTKTTL
+1368 
-1382 TLKTKQSV
+1382 
-1390 TVKASGLARGDSVKK
+1390 
-1405 WTSSNKS
+1405 
-1412 IATVDKNGKITAT
+1412 
-1425 AKEGKATITVTLA
+1425 
-1438 SGKTAK
+1438 KTAK
-1444 VAVTVKLIRTTKLT
+1444 VTVTVKMIRTTKLT
-1458 NVPKT
+1458 KVPKT
-1463 LSITA
+1463 LSLTT

-1499 SSQGAVTAVKAGS
+1499 SSTGVITAKKVGKV
-1512 ATITV
+1512 TITV

-1522 KATVKV
+1522 KATVTL
-1528 TVKKAPALKSIKNVP
+1528 TVKKAPALKAIKNVP
-1543 GSKTIANGKTYTL
+1543 TKKTITKGKTYTL

-1566 AKITYTTSNKNVATV
+1566 AKITYTTSNKSIATV

>member
-33 GELPEEVTAED
+33 GELPGELTAEA
-44 FSDAGEA
+44 FSDNGEA
-51 VTEEVTGDDFS
+51 VTEEVTEDDFS
-62 DGEAVAEQSSA
+62 DGETAAGQSSA
-73 DENGVVEDVPAVQAE
+73 GENEVVDVPAAQAE

-194 YSFTATLKLFALDT
+194 YTFTATLKLFALDT

-222 TQNFTIVLAPE
+222 TQDFTIVLAPE
-233 KRNYTVNIKPV
+233 KKNYTVNIKPV

-254 ATVDIQKDWNSL
+254 ATVDIQKDWSSL
-266 TPGEDGSYTLVEGSE
+266 TPADDGSYTLVEGSE

-291 DKYTQTFIPSASGD
+291 DKYTQTILPSASGD
-305 MEVKL
+305 IEVKL

-386 TFPVTLESNINPADQ
+386 TFPVTLQSNIDPADQ
-401 SAVDAVK
+401 AAVDAVK

-422 GTDSNIADMVLAKV
+422 GTDSNIAYMVLAKV

-554 NIWSTVTWESSDPEV
+554 NIWSTVTWESSDPDV

-600 ATFKANDTLLNEY
+600 ATFKANDILLNEY

-622 ITKTFEVTV
+622 ITKTFKVTV

-708 INGYRAAVDLFAYDK
+708 INGYRAAVDLFTYDK

-754 EKLDTEIAMMD
+754 EKLDAEIAMMD

-776 GDNADVDSITT
+776 GDNADADSITT

-806 YTADDKTG
+806 YNADDKTG

-879 PDNAKLQKL
+879 LDNAKLQKL

-898 VKGTKAESEALK
+898 VKGTKAEGEALK

-931 YPEGTKKALTEAIAA
+931 YPEGTKDAL
-946 AQAVSDNAEA
+946 S
-956 TEAQQ
+956 
-961 TEAITALTE
+961 EAITALAK

-988 IAATEANTSGKTQA
+988 IAGTEANTAGKTQA

-1014 YTKPE
+1014 YVKPE
-1019 SVQAEVTVLDALAD
+1019 KVQAEVTVLDALAD

-1053 SEQGWINK
+1053 NESGLISK
-1061 VFGVTTASVGF
+1061 AFGVTTANISF

-1077 MPISADTGYGSTCNE
+1077 MPLGDSGYGSMCNE
-1092 AVLQSGDILNVVL
+1092 AVLNSGDVLNVFF
-1105 YHDTT
+1105 YNDTA
-1110 GWSDKYLYFDGIASD
+1110 GYSDEYLYFDSIACD

-1132 TLNVKGFTAAWGDE
+1132 ILNVKGFKAAWGE
-1146 SVAQK
+1146 EASAQK
-1151 DITVELRDSEGKAAA
+1151 DITVELRDSEGKTVA

-1171 ENGNVTLNVPA
+1171 ENGNVTLNAPA
-1182 EGTYTAVITK
+1182 EGTYTAAIVK
-1192 TPYEYYIPVDAQI
+1192 TPYEYYIPVDAKV

-1212 SYTTWKKVSDA
+1212 SYTTWKKVSSA

-1241 TTKDGGKKLDPTV
+1241 TTKTVGEKLTPTV
-1254 KLSKTTVA
+1254 KLTATKLALKT
-1262 LTLKQSE
+1262 KQSV
-1269 TVKVSGLAKGDS
+1269 TVRATGLAKGDY
-1281 VKGWTSSDKSIA
+1281 VKSWTSSKKSVA
-1293 TVDKNGKITATTK
+1293 TVDKNGKITATSK
-1306 EGKATI
+1306 EGT
-1312 TVTLASGKKAQI
+1312 
-1324 AVTVKETKHV
+1324 AV
-1334 YTKWTKVSSAT
+1334 
-1345 VFAPEKRQSTCNLC
+1345 
-1359 GRKITREFG
+1359 
-1368 TKLTPTVKLTKTTL
+1368 
-1382 TLKTKQSV
+1382 
-1390 TVKASGLARGDSVKK
+1390 
-1405 WTSSNKS
+1405 
-1412 IATVDKNGKITAT
+1412 
-1425 AKEGKATITVTLA
+1425 ITVTLA

-1444 VAVTVKLIRTTKLT
+1444 VTVTVKMIRTTKLT
-1458 NVPKT
+1458 KVPKT
-1463 LSITA
+1463 LSLTT

-1499 SSQGAVTAVKAGS
+1499 SSTGVITAKKVGKV
-1512 ATITV
+1512 TITV

-1522 KATVKV
+1522 KATVTL
-1528 TVKKAPALKSIKNVP
+1528 TVKKAPALKAIKNVP
-1543 GSKTIANGKTYTL
+1543 TKKTITKGKTYTL

-1566 AKITYTTSNKNVATV
+1566 AKITYTSSNKSVATV

>member
-33 GELPEEVTAED
+33 GELPGELTAEA
-44 FSDAGEA
+44 FSDNGEA
-51 VTEEVTGDDFS
+51 VTEEVTEDDFS
-62 DGEAVAEQSSA
+62 DVETAAGQSSA
-73 DENGVVEDVPAVQAE
+73 GENEVVDVPAAQAE

-194 YSFTATLKLFALDT
+194 YTFTATLKLFALDT

-222 TQNFTIVLAPE
+222 TQDFTIVLAPE
-233 KRNYTVNIKPV
+233 KKNYTVNIKPV

-254 ATVDIQKDWNSL
+254 ATVDIQKDWSSL
-266 TPGEDGSYTLVEGSE
+266 TPADDGSYTLVEGSE

-291 DKYTQTFIPSASGD
+291 DKYTQTILPSASGD
-305 MEVKL
+305 IEVKL

-386 TFPVTLESNINPADQ
+386 TFPVTLQSNIDPADQ
-401 SAVDAVK
+401 AAVDAVK
-408 KAFDAEFGTLRPVY
+408 KAFDAEFGTLRPIY

-554 NIWSTVTWESSDPEV
+554 NIWSTVTWESSDPDV

-600 ATFKANDTLLNEY
+600 ATFRANDILLNEY

-622 ITKTFEVTV
+622 ITKTFKVTV

-708 INGYRAAVDLFAYDK
+708 INGYRAAVDLFTYDK

-754 EKLDTEIAMMD
+754 EKLDAEIAMMD

-776 GDNADVDSITT
+776 GDNADADSITT

-806 YTADDKTG
+806 YNADDKTG

-879 PDNAKLQKL
+879 LDNAKLQKL

-898 VKGTKAESEALK
+898 VKGTKAEGEALK

-931 YPEGTKKALTEAIAA
+931 YPEGTKDALSEAIKA

-961 TEAITALTE
+961 TEAITALAK

-988 IAATEANTSGKTQA
+988 IAGTEANTAGKTQA

-1014 YTKPE
+1014 YVKPE
-1019 SVQAEVTVLDALAD
+1019 KVQAEVTVLDALAD

-1053 SEQGWINK
+1053 NESGLISK
-1061 VFGVTTASVGF
+1061 AFGVTTANVSF

-1077 MPISADTGYGSTCNE
+1077 MPLGDSGYGSMCNE
-1092 AVLQSGDILNVVL
+1092 AVLNSGDVLNVFF
-1105 YHDTT
+1105 YNDTA
-1110 GWSDKYLYFDGIASD
+1110 GYSDEYLYFDSIACD

-1132 TLNVKGFTAAWGDE
+1132 ILNVKGFKAAWGE
-1146 SVAQK
+1146 EASAQK
-1151 DITVELRDSEGKAAA
+1151 DITVELRDSEGKTVA

-1171 ENGNVTLNVPA
+1171 ENGNVTLNAPA
-1182 EGTYTAVITK
+1182 EGTYTAAIVK
-1192 TPYEYYIPVDAQI
+1192 TPYEYYIPVDAKV

-1212 SYTTWKKVSDA
+1212 SYTTWKKVSSA

-1241 TTKDGGKKLDPTV
+1241 TTKTVGEKLTPTV
-1254 KLSKTTVA
+1254 KLTATKLALKT
-1262 LTLKQSE
+1262 KQSV
-1269 TVKVSGLAKGDS
+1269 TVRATGLAKGDY
-1281 VKGWTSSDKSIA
+1281 VKSWTSSKKSVA
-1293 TVDKNGKITATTK
+1293 TVDKNGKITATSK
-1306 EGKATI
+1306 EGTAVI
-1312 TVTLASGKKAQI
+1312 TVTLASK
-1324 AVTVKETKHV
+1324 
-1334 YTKWTKVSSAT
+1334 
-1345 VFAPEKRQSTCNLC
+1345 
-1359 GRKITREFG
+1359 
-1368 TKLTPTVKLTKTTL
+1368 
-1382 TLKTKQSV
+1382 
-1390 TVKASGLARGDSVKK
+1390 
-1405 WTSSNKS
+1405 
-1412 IATVDKNGKITAT
+1412 
-1425 AKEGKATITVTLA
+1425 
-1438 SGKTAK
+1438 KTAK
-1444 VAVTVKLIRTTKLT
+1444 VTVTVKMIRTTKLT
-1458 NVPKT
+1458 KVPKT
-1463 LSITA
+1463 LSLTT

-1499 SSQGAVTAVKAGS
+1499 SSTGVITAKKVGKV
-1512 ATITV
+1512 TITV

-1522 KATVKV
+1522 KATVTL
-1528 TVKKAPALKSIKNVP
+1528 TVKKAPALKAIKNVP
-1543 GSKTIANGKTYTL
+1543 TKKTITKGKTYTL

-1566 AKITYTTSNKNVATV
+1566 AKITYTTSNKSIATV

>member
-33 GELPEEVTAED
+33 GELPGELTAEA
-44 FSDAGEA
+44 FSDNGEA
-51 VTEEVTGDDFS
+51 VTEEVTEDDFS
-62 DGEAVAEQSSA
+62 DGETAAGQSSA
-73 DENGVVEDVPAVQAE
+73 GENEVVDVPAAQAE

-194 YSFTATLKLFALDT
+194 YTFTATLKLFALDT

-222 TQNFTIVLAPE
+222 TQDFTIVLAPE
-233 KRNYTVNIKPV
+233 KKNYTVNIKPV

-254 ATVDIQKDWNSL
+254 ATVDIQKDWSSL
-266 TPGEDGSYTLVEGSE
+266 TPADDGSYTLVEGSE

-291 DKYTQTFIPSASGD
+291 DKYTQTILPSASGD
-305 MEVKL
+305 IEVKL

-386 TFPVTLESNINPADQ
+386 TFPVTLQSNIDPADQ
-401 SAVDAVK
+401 AAVDAVK
-408 KAFDAEFGTLRPVY
+408 KAFDAEFGTLRPIY

-554 NIWSTVTWESSDPEV
+554 NIWSTVTWESSDPDV

-588 NPKTEDTEVTLT
+588 SPKTEDTEVTLT
-600 ATFKANDTLLNEY
+600 ATFKANDILLNEY

-622 ITKTFEVTV
+622 ITKTFKVTV

-708 INGYRAAVDLFAYDK
+708 INGYRAAVDLFTYDK

-754 EKLDTEIAMMD
+754 EKLDAEIAMMD

-776 GDNADVDSITT
+776 GDNADADSITT

-806 YTADDKTG
+806 YNADDKTG

-823 DDPWIM
+823 DNPWIM

-879 PDNAKLQKL
+879 LDNAKLQKL

-898 VKGTKAESEALK
+898 VKGTKAEGEALK

-931 YPEGTKKALTEAIAA
+931 YPEGTKDALSEAIKA

-961 TEAITALTE
+961 TEAITALAK

-988 IAATEANTSGKTQA
+988 IAGTEANTAGKTQA

-1014 YTKPE
+1014 YVKPE
-1019 SVQAEVTVLDALAD
+1019 KVQAEVTVLDALAD

-1053 SEQGWINK
+1053 NESGWISK
-1061 VFGVTTASVGF
+1061 AFGVTTANVSF

-1077 MPISADTGYGSTCNE
+1077 MPLGDSGYGSMCNE
-1092 AVLQSGDILNVVL
+1092 AVLNSGDVLNVFF
-1105 YHDTT
+1105 YNDTA
-1110 GWSDKYLYFDGIASD
+1110 GYSDEYLYFDSIACD
-1125 IMAKKDF
+1125 ITAKKDF
-1132 TLNVKGFTAAWGDE
+1132 ILNVKGFKAAWGE
-1146 SVAQK
+1146 EASAQK
-1151 DITVELRDSEGKAAA
+1151 DITVELRDSEGKTVA

-1171 ENGNVTLNVPA
+1171 ENGNVTLNAPA
-1182 EGTYTAVITK
+1182 EGTYTAAIVK
-1192 TPYEYYIPVDAQI
+1192 TPYEYYIPVDAKV

-1212 SYTTWKKVSDA
+1212 SYTTWKKVSSA

-1241 TTKDGGKKLDPTV
+1241 TTKTV
-1254 KLSKTTVA
+1254 G
-1262 LTLKQSE
+1262 E
-1269 TVKVSGLAKGDS
+1269 
-1281 VKGWTSSDKSIA
+1281 
-1293 TVDKNGKITATTK
+1293 
-1306 EGKATI
+1306 
-1312 TVTLASGKKAQI
+1312 
-1324 AVTVKETKHV
+1324 
-1334 YTKWTKVSSAT
+1334 
-1345 VFAPEKRQSTCNLC
+1345 
-1359 GRKITREFG
+1359 
-1368 TKLTPTVKLTKTTL
+1368 KLTPTVKLTATKL
-1382 TLKTKQSV
+1382 ALKTKQSV
-1390 TVKASGLARGDSVKK
+1390 TVRATGLAKGDYVKSWISSKKSV
-1405 WTSSNKS
+1405 
-1412 IATVDKNGKITAT
+1412 ATVDKNVKITAT
-1425 AKEGKATITVTLA
+1425 SKEGTAVITVTLA

-1444 VAVTVKLIRTTKLT
+1444 VTVTVKMIRTTKLT
-1458 NVPKT
+1458 KVPKT
-1463 LSITA
+1463 LSLTT

-1499 SSQGAVTAVKAGS
+1499 SSTGVITAKKVGKV
-1512 ATITV
+1512 TITV

-1522 KATVKV
+1522 KATVTL
-1528 TVKKAPALKSIKNVP
+1528 TVKKAPALKAIKNVP
-1543 GSKTIANGKTYTL
+1543 TKKTITKGKTYTL

-1566 AKITYTTSNKNVATV
+1566 AKITYTSSNKSIATV

>member
-33 GELPEEVTAED
+33 GELPGELTAEA
-44 FSDAGEA
+44 FSDNGEA
-51 VTEEVTGDDFS
+51 VTEEVTEDDFS
-62 DGEAVAEQSSA
+62 DGETAAGQSSA
-73 DENGVVEDVPAVQAE
+73 GENEVVDVPAAQAE

-194 YSFTATLKLFALDT
+194 YTFTATLKLFALDT

-222 TQNFTIVLAPE
+222 TQDFTIVLAPE
-233 KRNYTVNIKPV
+233 KKNYTVNIKPV

-254 ATVDIQKDWNSL
+254 ATVDIQKDWSSL
-266 TPGEDGSYTLVEGSE
+266 TPADDGSYTLVEGSE

-291 DKYTQTFIPSASGD
+291 DKYTQTILPSASGD
-305 MEVKL
+305 IEVKL

-386 TFPVTLESNINPADQ
+386 TFPVTLQSNIDPADQ
-401 SAVDAVK
+401 AAVDAVK
-408 KAFDAEFGTLRPVY
+408 KAFDAEFGTLRPIY

-554 NIWSTVTWESSDPEV
+554 NIWSTVTWESSDPDV

-600 ATFKANDTLLNEY
+600 ATFKANDILLNEY

-622 ITKTFEVTV
+622 ITKTFKVTV

-708 INGYRAAVDLFAYDK
+708 INGYRAAVDLFTYDK
-723 DTTANLIVTFTR
+723 DTIANLIVTFTR

-754 EKLDTEIAMMD
+754 EKLDAEIAMMD

-776 GDNADVDSITT
+776 GDNADADSITT

-806 YTADDKTG
+806 YNADDKTG

-879 PDNAKLQKL
+879 LDNAKLQKL
-888 YKQEASVTVT
+888 YKQKASVTVT
-898 VKGTKAESEALK
+898 VKGTKAEGEALK

-931 YPEGTKKALTEAIAA
+931 YPEGTKDALSEAIKV

-961 TEAITALTE
+961 TEAITALAK

-988 IAATEANTSGKTQA
+988 IAGTEANTAGKTQA

-1014 YTKPE
+1014 YVKPE
-1019 SVQAEVTVLDALAD
+1019 KVQAEVTVLDALAD

-1053 SEQGWINK
+1053 NESGLISK
-1061 VFGVTTASVGF
+1061 AFGVTTANVSF

-1077 MPISADTGYGSTCNE
+1077 MPLGDSGYGSMCNE
-1092 AVLQSGDILNVVL
+1092 AVLNSGDVLNVFF
-1105 YHDTT
+1105 YNDTA
-1110 GWSDKYLYFDGIASD
+1110 GYSDEYLYFDSIACD

-1132 TLNVKGFTAAWGDE
+1132 ILNVKGFKAAWGE
-1146 SVAQK
+1146 EASAQK
-1151 DITVELRDSEGKAAA
+1151 DITVELRDSEGKTVA

-1171 ENGNVTLNVPA
+1171 ENGNVTLNAPA
-1182 EGTYTAVITK
+1182 EGTYTAAIVK
-1192 TPYEYYIPVDAQI
+1192 TPYEYYIPVDAKV

-1212 SYTTWKKVSDA
+1212 SYTTWKKVSSA

-1241 TTKDGGKKLDPTV
+1241 TTKTVGEKLTPTV
-1254 KLSKTTVA
+1254 KLTATKLALKT
-1262 LTLKQSE
+1262 KQSV
-1269 TVKVSGLAKGDS
+1269 TVRATGLAKGDY
-1281 VKGWTSSDKSIA
+1281 VKSWTSSKKSVA
-1293 TVDKNGKITATTK
+1293 TVDKNGKITATSK
-1306 EGKATI
+1306 EGTAVI
-1312 TVTLASGKKAQI
+1312 TVTLASK
-1324 AVTVKETKHV
+1324 
-1334 YTKWTKVSSAT
+1334 
-1345 VFAPEKRQSTCNLC
+1345 
-1359 GRKITREFG
+1359 
-1368 TKLTPTVKLTKTTL
+1368 
-1382 TLKTKQSV
+1382 
-1390 TVKASGLARGDSVKK
+1390 
-1405 WTSSNKS
+1405 
-1412 IATVDKNGKITAT
+1412 
-1425 AKEGKATITVTLA
+1425 
-1438 SGKTAK
+1438 KTAK
-1444 VAVTVKLIRTTKLT
+1444 VTVTVKMIRTTKLT
-1458 NVPKT
+1458 KVPKT
-1463 LSITA
+1463 LSLTT

-1499 SSQGAVTAVKAGS
+1499 SSTGVITAKKVGKV
-1512 ATITV
+1512 TITV

-1522 KATVKV
+1522 KATVTL
-1528 TVKKAPALKSIKNVP
+1528 TVKKAPALKAIKNVP
-1543 GSKTIANGKTYTL
+1543 TKKTITKGKTYTL

-1566 AKITYTTSNKNVATV
+1566 AKITYTTSNKSIATV

>member
-33 GELPEEVTAED
+33 GELPGELTAEA
-44 FSDAGEA
+44 FSDNGEA
-51 VTEEVTGDDFS
+51 VTEEVTEDDFS
-62 DGEAVAEQSSA
+62 DGETAAGQSSA
-73 DENGVVEDVPAVQAE
+73 GENEVVDVPAAQAE

-194 YSFTATLKLFALDT
+194 YTFTATLKLFALDT

-222 TQNFTIVLAPE
+222 TQDFTIVLAPE
-233 KRNYTVNIKPV
+233 KKNYTVNIKPV

-254 ATVDIQKDWNSL
+254 ATVDIQKDWSSL
-266 TPGEDGSYTLVEGSE
+266 TPADDGSYTLVEGSE

-291 DKYTQTFIPSASGD
+291 DKYTQTILPSASGD
-305 MEVKL
+305 IEVKL

-386 TFPVTLESNINPADQ
+386 TFPVTLQSNIDPADQ
-401 SAVDAVK
+401 AAVDAVK
-408 KAFDAEFGTLRPVY
+408 KAFDAEFGTLRPIY

-554 NIWSTVTWESSDPEV
+554 NIWSTVTWESSDPDV

-600 ATFKANDTLLNEY
+600 ATFKANDILLNEY

-622 ITKTFEVTV
+622 ITKTFKVTV

-708 INGYRAAVDLFAYDK
+708 INGYRAAVDLFTYDK

-754 EKLDTEIAMMD
+754 EKLDAEIAMMD

-776 GDNADVDSITT
+776 GDNADADSITT

-806 YTADDKTG
+806 YNADDKTG

-823 DDPWIM
+823 DNPWIM

-879 PDNAKLQKL
+879 LDNAKLQKL

-898 VKGTKAESEALK
+898 VKGTKAEGEALK

-931 YPEGTKKALTEAIAA
+931 YPEGTKDALSEAIKA

-961 TEAITALTE
+961 TEAITALAK

-988 IAATEANTSGKTQA
+988 IAGTEANTAGKTQA

-1014 YTKPE
+1014 YVKPE
-1019 SVQAEVTVLDALAD
+1019 KVQAEVTVLDALAD

-1053 SEQGWINK
+1053 NESGWISK
-1061 VFGVTTASVGF
+1061 AFGVTTANVSF

-1077 MPISADTGYGSTCNE
+1077 MPLGDSGYGSMCNE
-1092 AVLQSGDILNVVL
+1092 AVLNSGDVLNVFF
-1105 YHDTT
+1105 YNDTA
-1110 GWSDKYLYFDGIASD
+1110 GYSDEYLYFDSIACD

-1132 TLNVKGFTAAWGDE
+1132 ILNVKGFKAAWGE
-1146 SVAQK
+1146 EASAQK
-1151 DITVELRDSEGKAAA
+1151 DITVELRDSEGKTVA

-1171 ENGNVTLNVPA
+1171 ENGNVTLNAPA
-1182 EGTYTAVITK
+1182 EGTYTAAIVK
-1192 TPYEYYIPVDAQI
+1192 TPYEYYIPVDAKV

-1212 SYTTWKKVSDA
+1212 SYTTWKKVSSA

-1241 TTKDGGKKLDPTV
+1241 TTKTVGKKLTPTV
-1254 KLSKTTVA
+1254 KLTATKLALKT
-1262 LTLKQSE
+1262 KQSV
-1269 TVKVSGLAKGDS
+1269 TVRATGLAKGDY
-1281 VKGWTSSDKSIA
+1281 VKSWTSSKKSVA
-1293 TVDKNGKITATTK
+1293 TVDKNGKITATSK
-1306 EGKATI
+1306 EGT
-1312 TVTLASGKKAQI
+1312 
-1324 AVTVKETKHV
+1324 AV
-1334 YTKWTKVSSAT
+1334 
-1345 VFAPEKRQSTCNLC
+1345 
-1359 GRKITREFG
+1359 
-1368 TKLTPTVKLTKTTL
+1368 
-1382 TLKTKQSV
+1382 
-1390 TVKASGLARGDSVKK
+1390 
-1405 WTSSNKS
+1405 
-1412 IATVDKNGKITAT
+1412 
-1425 AKEGKATITVTLA
+1425 ITVTLA

-1444 VAVTVKLIRTTKLT
+1444 VTVTVKMIRTTKLT
-1458 NVPKT
+1458 KVPKT
-1463 LSITA
+1463 LSLTT

-1499 SSQGAVTAVKAGS
+1499 SSTGVITAKKVGKV
-1512 ATITV
+1512 TITV

-1522 KATVKV
+1522 KATVTL
-1528 TVKKAPALKSIKNVP
+1528 TVKKAPALKAIKNVP
-1543 GSKTIANGKTYTL
+1543 PKKTITKGKTYTL

-1566 AKITYTTSNKNVATV
+1566 AKITYTTSNKSIATV

>member
-1 MLRKELQKKMQA
+1 M
-13 VAMAAVVTLTTVG
+13 
-26 APATTFA
+26 
-33 GELPEEVTAED
+33 
-44 FSDAGEA
+44 
-51 VTEEVTGDDFS
+51 TEEVTEDDFS
-62 DGEAVAEQSSA
+62 DGETAAGQSSA
-73 DENGVVEDVPAVQAE
+73 GENEVVDVPAAQAE

-194 YSFTATLKLFALDT
+194 YTFTATLKLFALDT

-222 TQNFTIVLAPE
+222 TQDFTIVLAPE
-233 KRNYTVNIKPV
+233 KKNYTVNIKPV

-254 ATVDIQKDWNSL
+254 ATVDIQKDWSSL
-266 TPGEDGSYTLVEGSE
+266 TPADDGSYTLVEGSE

-291 DKYTQTFIPSASGD
+291 DKYTQTILPSASGD
-305 MEVKL
+305 IEVKL

-369 YKEASGSFTV
+369 YKEASRSFTV

-386 TFPVTLESNINPADQ
+386 TFPVTLQSNIDPADQ
-401 SAVDAVK
+401 AAVDAVK
-408 KAFDAEFGTLRPVY
+408 KAFDAEFGTLRPIY

-554 NIWSTVTWESSDPEV
+554 NIWSTVTWESSDPDV

-600 ATFKANDTLLNEY
+600 ATFRANDILLNEY

-622 ITKTFEVTV
+622 ITKTFKVTV

-708 INGYRAAVDLFAYDK
+708 INGYRAAVDLFTYDK

-754 EKLDTEIAMMD
+754 EKLDAEIAMMD

-776 GDNADVDSITT
+776 GDNADADSITT

-806 YTADDKTG
+806 YNADDKTG

-879 PDNAKLQKL
+879 LDNAKLQKL

-898 VKGTKAESEALK
+898 VKGTKAEGEALK

-931 YPEGTKKALTEAIAA
+931 YPEGTKDALSEAIKA

-961 TEAITALTE
+961 TEAITALAK

-988 IAATEANTSGKTQA
+988 IAGTEANTAGKTQA

-1014 YTKPE
+1014 YVKPE
-1019 SVQAEVTVLDALAD
+1019 KVQAEVTVLDALAD

-1053 SEQGWINK
+1053 NESGLISK
-1061 VFGVTTASVGF
+1061 AFGVTTANVSF

-1077 MPISADTGYGSTCNE
+1077 MPLGDSGYGSMCNE
-1092 AVLQSGDILNVVL
+1092 AVLNSGDVLNVFF
-1105 YHDTT
+1105 YNDTA
-1110 GWSDKYLYFDGIASD
+1110 GYSDEYLYFDSIACD

-1132 TLNVKGFTAAWGDE
+1132 ILNVKGFKAAWGE
-1146 SVAQK
+1146 EASAQK
-1151 DITVELRDSEGKAAA
+1151 DITVELRDSEGKTVA

-1171 ENGNVTLNVPA
+1171 ENGNVTLNAPA
-1182 EGTYTAVITK
+1182 EGTYTAAIVK
-1192 TPYEYYIPVDAQI
+1192 TPYEYYIPVDAKV

-1212 SYTTWKKVSDA
+1212 SYTTWKKVSSA

-1241 TTKDGGKKLDPTV
+1241 TTKTVGEKLTPTV
-1254 KLSKTTVA
+1254 KLTATKLALKT
-1262 LTLKQSE
+1262 KQSV
-1269 TVKVSGLAKGDS
+1269 TVRATGLAKGDY
-1281 VKGWTSSDKSIA
+1281 VKSWTSSKKSVA
-1293 TVDKNGKITATTK
+1293 TVDKNGKITATSK
-1306 EGKATI
+1306 EGTAVI
-1312 TVTLASGKKAQI
+1312 TVTLASK
-1324 AVTVKETKHV
+1324 
-1334 YTKWTKVSSAT
+1334 
-1345 VFAPEKRQSTCNLC
+1345 
-1359 GRKITREFG
+1359 
-1368 TKLTPTVKLTKTTL
+1368 
-1382 TLKTKQSV
+1382 
-1390 TVKASGLARGDSVKK
+1390 
-1405 WTSSNKS
+1405 
-1412 IATVDKNGKITAT
+1412 
-1425 AKEGKATITVTLA
+1425 
-1438 SGKTAK
+1438 KTAK
-1444 VAVTVKLIRTTKLT
+1444 VTVTVKMIRTTKLT
-1458 NVPKT
+1458 KVPKT
-1463 LSITA
+1463 LSLTT

-1499 SSQGAVTAVKAGS
+1499 SSTGVITAKKVGKV
-1512 ATITV
+1512 TITV

-1522 KATVKV
+1522 KATVTL
-1528 TVKKAPALKSIKNVP
+1528 TVKKAPALKAIKNVP
-1543 GSKTIANGKTYTL
+1543 TKKTITKGKTYTL

-1566 AKITYTTSNKNVATV
+1566 AKITYTTSNKSIATV

>member
-33 GELPEEVTAED
+33 GELPGELTAEA
-44 FSDAGEA
+44 FSDNGEA
-51 VTEEVTGDDFS
+51 VTEEVTEDDFS
-62 DGEAVAEQSSA
+62 DGETAAGQSSA
-73 DENGVVEDVPAVQAE
+73 GENEVVDVPAAQAE

-194 YSFTATLKLFALDT
+194 YTFTATLKLFALDT

-222 TQNFTIVLAPE
+222 TQDFTIVLAPE
-233 KRNYTVNIKPV
+233 KKNYTVNIKPV

-254 ATVDIQKDWNSL
+254 ATVDIQKDWSSL
-266 TPGEDGSYTLVEGSE
+266 TPADDGSYTLVEGSE

-291 DKYTQTFIPSASGD
+291 DKYTQTILPSASGD
-305 MEVKL
+305 IEVKL

-386 TFPVTLESNINPADQ
+386 TFPVTLQSNIDPADQ
-401 SAVDAVK
+401 AAVDAVK
-408 KAFDAEFGTLRPVY
+408 KAFDAEFGTLRPIY

-554 NIWSTVTWESSDPEV
+554 NIWSTVTWESSDPDV

-600 ATFKANDTLLNEY
+600 ATFRANDILLNEY

-622 ITKTFEVTV
+622 ITKTFKVTV

-708 INGYRAAVDLFAYDK
+708 INGYRAAVDLFTYDK

-754 EKLDTEIAMMD
+754 EKLDAEIAMMD

-776 GDNADVDSITT
+776 GDNADADSITT

-806 YTADDKTG
+806 YNADDKTG

-879 PDNAKLQKL
+879 QDNAKLQKL

-898 VKGTKAESEALK
+898 VKGTKAEGEALK

-931 YPEGTKKALTEAIAA
+931 YPEGTKDALSEAIKA

-961 TEAITALTE
+961 TEAITALAK

-988 IAATEANTSGKTQA
+988 IAGTEANTAGKTQA

-1014 YTKPE
+1014 YVKPE
-1019 SVQAEVTVLDALAD
+1019 KVQAEVTVLDALAD

-1053 SEQGWINK
+1053 NESGLISK
-1061 VFGVTTASVGF
+1061 AFGVTTANVSF

-1077 MPISADTGYGSTCNE
+1077 MPLGDSGYGSMCNE
-1092 AVLQSGDILNVVL
+1092 AVLNSGDVLNVFF
-1105 YHDTT
+1105 YNDTA
-1110 GWSDKYLYFDGIASD
+1110 GYSDEYLYFDSIACD

-1132 TLNVKGFTAAWGDE
+1132 ILNVKGFKAAWGE
-1146 SVAQK
+1146 EASAQK
-1151 DITVELRDSEGKAAA
+1151 DITVELRDSEGKTVA

-1171 ENGNVTLNVPA
+1171 ENGNVTLNAPA
-1182 EGTYTAVITK
+1182 EGTYTAAIVK
-1192 TPYEYYIPVDAQI
+1192 TPYEYYIPVDAKV

-1212 SYTTWKKVSDA
+1212 SYTTWKKVSSA

-1241 TTKDGGKKLDPTV
+1241 TTKTVGEKLTPTV
-1254 KLSKTTVA
+1254 KLTATKLALKT
-1262 LTLKQSE
+1262 KQSV
-1269 TVKVSGLAKGDS
+1269 TVRATGLAKGDY
-1281 VKGWTSSDKSIA
+1281 VKSWTSSKKSVA
-1293 TVDKNGKITATTK
+1293 TVDKNGKITATSK
-1306 EGKATI
+1306 EGTAVI
-1312 TVTLASGKKAQI
+1312 TVTLASK
-1324 AVTVKETKHV
+1324 
-1334 YTKWTKVSSAT
+1334 
-1345 VFAPEKRQSTCNLC
+1345 
-1359 GRKITREFG
+1359 
-1368 TKLTPTVKLTKTTL
+1368 
-1382 TLKTKQSV
+1382 
-1390 TVKASGLARGDSVKK
+1390 
-1405 WTSSNKS
+1405 
-1412 IATVDKNGKITAT
+1412 
-1425 AKEGKATITVTLA
+1425 
-1438 SGKTAK
+1438 KTAK
-1444 VAVTVKLIRTTKLT
+1444 VTVTVKMIRTTKLT
-1458 NVPKT
+1458 KVPKT
-1463 LSITA
+1463 LSLTT

-1499 SSQGAVTAVKAGS
+1499 SSTGVITAKKVGKV
-1512 ATITV
+1512 TITV

-1522 KATVKV
+1522 KATVTL
-1528 TVKKAPALKSIKNVP
+1528 TVKKAPALKAIKNVP
-1543 GSKTIANGKTYTL
+1543 TKKTITKGKTYTL

-1566 AKITYTTSNKNVATV
+1566 AKITYTSSNKSVATV